1 VSGAGGTFVTKEDAA
16 PIIGYEENQ
25 KALSD
30 IDNQI
35 SNNQQQGRFIDP
47 TRQKRLKELQAERD
61 ILKKRSDQL
70 ISETNKDVS
79 GIISKG
85 IGDDWEDF
93 TNELGDIDVSKIGD
107 FARQEALNYGLPED
121 GYFFERVKNAAK
133 SKVEMEKISPTTES
147 FFLGEG
153 DRKGTYEEMYGVKP
167 GDDAEN
173 MLSREDTRKALG
185 LSKLDAEFS
194 SQMAQLNSDISRSST
209 EDIER
214 ISEERYGQPIEDY
227 VSQLGQGY
235 ESESKAI
242 ESRYSSLIQ
251 DGNFVGSQDQ
261 YDSYQK
267 ELQSVR
273 EVYEGQV
280 NDVVSQNMRD
290 VAAVNNKA
298 NRRFNRQRDEIL
310 QAYKTE
316 YTDKAKG
323 INPIL
328 QERYQKAYNKALDKA
343 MEVENV
349 KKESRAM
356 IRGKLT
362 TGSFTG
368 GLLASGLAAGAS
380 GQMSSILRS
389 MGMKEGAEFFE
400 QAAVNFDI
408 GDTEIK
414 GWKDIL
420 DPIKLVKST
429 SFTIGGMAP
438 MLVASAGVGAVTGGV
453 GGGAMLQTLAAGGA
467 GWGVETISITQDA
480 YDQKFKE
487 TGSVAKAEEAANKS
501 FNGQV
506 MLMPMYALE
515 MVPFFGD
522 VAGKLAKIGMNN
534 APARFIAG
542 GVMETVSELGQEYP
556 QQLFE
561 QAIADDKELSAAFDY
576 ASVEG
581 FESTVLNVAPTTF
594 LLGGGGAA
602 TQKGETS
609 KEDMAKALAMKVNIG
624 ELTETAMEQK
634 MLSMTVN
641 AGEKFS
647 KAFVATQLME
657 GNITE
662 EQAERAT
669 SAIESSVSTIEKGK
683 EYNLDNKNNYI
694 LATLDLKL
702 KAAKA
707 KAESESDPMMKGIAE
722 SKVKKIEKQAQ
733 QLMETGNVDVALV
746 TYPDGSFDILTHD
759 EARLAMSKDEFMESF
774 SSGDLKVEAMGE
786 SQAKL
791 MSELQEKAKAME
803 PEAAPVEEKPT
814 PRVFETPTDEKYA
827 VVNEGKGEGDRVL
840 TRQEY
845 DEYVAPAQERQV
857 AVNKGDK
864 IQFSSDGQV
873 FDGVVTRQTEDGV
886 YIESDVSGEETL
898 IPTNKVIA
906 TADMGI
912 VAGDSVFIETEGGPV
927 LGKVKS
933 ITDTEIEIDNPD
945 VPGQT
950 MTVDRNKARKIKEG
964 SEVQYNVEGELET
977 FKVKRIDGDQVVVE
991 NPDAPGSEISLSAEE
1006 VILKDPFKRTKDDT
1020 QTTEQEGVGTE
1031 EQVGEEGAGQVQ
1043 ETEVS
1048 QEEGAADPVLQEE
1061 EEVES
1066 TTEKELDAIDKE
1078 LSDQGVVEG
1087 ALTGR
1092 SRKRKVVKAVRNGIK
1107 AISKALPNV
1116 TIKLYETQAEF
1127 EEATGKKGNGYYNF
1141 KEKSININLDTA
1153 NARTV
1158 AHEIFHAFLFNKIST
1173 NEEAA
1178 SISAK
1183 LFLELNK
1190 VEGDNA
1196 KLVKELSDFASMY
1209 EEEGIGVMTEEMLAE
1224 YLGKVAENYDSLS
1237 AKGKRA
1243 VREFV
1248 NNMLELIGKANPE
1261 TKGFLPSRV
1270 SGNEVV
1276 DMLLGIGERVA
1287 AGEVI
1292 EAEQVEGLFTP
1303 EISVEV
1309 SESSE
1314 MTGREQLNP
1323 KEVKSKNV
1331 KGKKVGKGLSVRQV
1345 KGQKVKEGIDNISVK
1360 KAREANPKLYIK
1372 NANILK
1378 DYDIVKGVNK
1388 FRDIQNLKQAD
1399 EVYDI
1404 FVNEAAENLIYL
1416 HDKFNQDLLDYATLW
1431 YDGANQIAQE
1441 LASEFNI
1448 SLEQAAGIIAG
1459 QSPQKD
1465 WYQNVRLAEMVL
1477 EQFKSNPVFTQ
1488 EALDFQK
1495 EINERGYKDKSG
1507 DKLRKAR
1514 ERGDKLIAALES
1526 FVGQNLNDIPDAF
1539 KPYVVRT
1546 TQEISGSK
1554 DYDVISP
1561 DGRKVGLAKKNDGS
1575 NAKVAWGAYNEIGK
1589 AVSIYLNG
1597 SQKNI
1602 SDQLG
1607 VYHKIRN
1614 FFNNISDPMSEDN
1627 DVTMDTHAVAAAL
1640 LKPLSG
1646 KSKQVGQ
1653 NFGAKTSN
1661 SGPLG
1666 LKGVYYA
1673 FADAYVKAAKEKGIL
1688 PREMQSITWE
1698 AARGLFTDSYKA
1710 NKANVKEVNDIFK
1723 DYTNGKIT
1731 KDEAREKV
1739 LEAAG
1744 GVNDPTWSGPILSEL
1759 GKDSKK
1765 KADTGRL
1772 PGDERGGK
1780 RSEAKPR
1787 DRGRDTGDVSGVT
1800 GRDQKTKVKTPTAKK
1815 PGVSP
1820 TQPFA
1825 GREQKT
1831 AAEVYSK
1838 IGMNEDQVGK
1848 WKENNRKNF
1857 KMPHPK
1863 EAIDAVK
1870 KYAEGKI
1877 SLKKYNEVIKKVMPI
1892 VPYDSVPIPASLKD
1906 IALSL
1911 RSNKLKSGII
1921 GLNASIKEGEMV
1933 SSRLDIP
1940 AYMDFGIYVDTIH
1953 GPKGKGVLG
1962 YGQSVALKNVTFGS
1976 SAIKALKVALGEQS
1990 KSPFAVMEGAYKN
2003 ESTESAVKRAE
2014 EALKSDEWVQVGFN
2028 PYRHAYFYDK
2038 ANSNPVVSAKEV
2050 IQVGPLVMAKGVV
2063 YGKPLESTDKKTGEI
2078 VRFQKD
2084 ESDLLAPNGEPSNL
2098 TPQQYETVRTP
2109 AFKKWFGDWENDPKN
2124 ASKVVDK
2131 NGEPLVVYHGS
2142 VSKNLEVFNKGEKK
2156 NYNTVGD
2163 PDGFYFT
2170 NNRNIAYNYTQEM
2183 REDITDRTP
2192 RKKGK
2197 VYSTFLN
2204 IRNPLD
2210 VTDAIA
2216 KNDSKRRD
2224 RRKPYQKFKLEEY
2237 AKFDAETNDGYINE
2251 YSESQNEYIATSS
2264 NQIKLADGSNK
2275 TFDPDSPIIR
2285 LQKDESNPL
2294 GNYEMQKNALKGKI
2308 KAIIDFKNKYGRYF
2322 NVQKEFND
2330 QRHMD
2335 NYISLMER
2343 KGNKEIGVERVA
2355 EVPDV
2360 SPTQPFA
2367 GREQKNAPLFSGKN
2381 RKIVDLA
2388 NKYIAKKG
2396 LAAPQ
2401 DTEIRRLNTEYSKAM
2416 ADVYEAAKNTPLDK
2430 DVQRAYKALAKESK
2444 EQFEVLKKDGYVVEL
2459 WDGANQPY
2467 ENSTEMVEDL
2477 KDNKHLYVF
2486 STEEGFGESGITPQ
2500 EREENPMLAD
2510 SGYKDANGKKLLMN
2524 DLFRFVH
2531 DTFGHGKL
2539 GNSFGPVGEENAWYV
2554 HSQMFSPDARRAMTS
2569 ETRGQNSWVNFG
2581 PQLRDKDGSLP
2592 KKGDKN
2598 YVPMSQREFAPQK
2611 NFLFPEEYVFDRPNT
2626 QGRFEG
2632 REQKVKVDKSTIK
2645 KNVIAAV
2652 DFIKKAALKVEDG
2665 VTLNIDG
2672 TRYDGGGLVV
2682 PISSMNVE
2690 QGTLKPSSVADF
2702 VEMNKG
2708 KLSNDTFKLGL
2719 YKFPKESTVS
2729 IDLSVIVPNEN
2740 RKLAISVGKKLN
2752 QESLFDLDSGEN
2764 IKTGGT
2770 GQNTVELTD
2779 EQAAELATSL
2789 AENKEPEF
2797 LGRESKSK
2805 EKKRGFLGRNIEK
2818 LKFASNLSESVFE
2831 DPEAFYEPQVLAEI
2845 KENAKYMSDS
2855 ELVEAMSLDGL
2866 NSIMNI
2872 SGSTNTN
2879 MAVLAAAELINRKL
2893 AADQDV
2899 ESVVLQLN
2907 KMGTAVGQLMRQFGE
2922 LKKSTPAGY
2931 MLAVERLAE
2940 KNNIKLNDID
2950 KKKISKLI
2958 QAKTDLINDLNEATE
2973 KRLDP
2978 NLSLDEQKKL
2988 DKEIK
2993 KISNELYKVD
3003 SELNRFVQTKIPLK
3017 LTDTLI
3023 QIMQGNLLTLG
3034 SLVVNIVGNITQL
3047 GLSLPIKLT
3056 ASSFDFLRKFI
3067 IGGERTTSFSIPAY
3081 WYGAKS
3087 FAKALPDAARIL
3099 FWKGPRGDYNE
3110 MLKGEI
3116 NNGLLGIRA
3125 WMALMSK
3132 GGMPEVA
3139 NMSKFDK
3146 LLSKISKDLGEKKF
3160 FAKADVFLS
3169 ILSQGTFGI
3178 PADIMFRALQAGDVI
3193 FKRPY
3198 RDMSLYEIGKRKG
3211 LSGERLESV
3220 LKYPS
3225 KKELDMA
3232 EEIAKEGTFQED
3244 STLSSLSKEGVDF
3257 LSKWA
3262 SKAPYVGNVLKLLV
3276 RSKFP
3281 YVKTPANIA
3290 SFTFKMCVP
3299 EVAFAAS
3306 AVYLS
3311 KGDNR
3316 KAALNFGI
3324 GVTGAMTS
3332 TVAAGLVANGLAQS
3346 MGDDDEPEVR
3356 GMKFAEFPPGT
3367 MNRSALNR
3375 VLDYIKEGYGKGGAS
3390 EMGDRFN
3397 QFLTGDIPKSVTDV
3411 RPGEDE
3417 FVSYLKLGMPGFV
3430 LGVYSMEERDTVK
3443 DRAINAKKDDIT
3455 KMLFTEA
3462 IRLPQSIRFVTQQ
3475 SFLQGTADLMKTMTF
3490 KEGAIRDWSVNTV
3503 RTVSSIAL
3511 PNQLAS
3517 FARTQR
3523 DYLPDYRSDDAWTQ
3537 IKNVLDDKIFFLRKE
3552 TPMNQIRVD
3561 IWGRSIDQ
3569 TPEGAN
3575 RYMYH
3580 LGLDPLRKTKPS
3592 EDLVNS
3598 EILNLAVKTKSSK
3611 AYPKFINDVVKSYYK
3626 PTGKSEDFILN
3637 KDQVNKLQRIYGQ
3650 RNYEKVRRLILDGND
3665 NVKLE
3670 WEFMDDETKLN
3681 KLSKIYSET
3690 KKDKEFED
3698 EKKRILTDI
3707 VVGLGR

>member
-1 VSGAGGTFVTKEDAA
+1 MEDNQEFIPPTDATAVEAAVEDVQFIPPTDATAVEETTDPDVKKKGQTEPTQDAPLQGLGGSSEESTQSPSVGQGVLRDVGQTQPTGEEFISQASDPTRQPSQTEPTRMSGAGGTFVTKEDAA

-30 IDNQI
+30 IDKQI

-61 ILKKRSDQL
+61 ILAKRSDQL

-121 GYFFERVKNAAK
+121 GYFFERVKNAAN

-147 FFLGEG
+147 FFLGGERRSPEG
-153 DRKGTYEEMYGVKP
+153 IVRKKDVQLPGYDSPSTVLMSSYGPYTVDGKHAAFPTLFPKDPKRQTSNPNDWIVAENDDEAYRIAKERGEVLYFDTQKEADSMAEGSWKKRKGTYEEMYGVKP

-214 ISEERYGQPIEDY
+214 ISEERYGQPIDNY

-235 ESESKAI
+235 ESQSKAI

-261 YDSYQK
+261 YDAYQK

-356 IRGKLT
+356 IRGKMA

-368 GLLASGLAAGAS
+368 GLGASGIISGAS
-380 GQMSSILRS
+380 GQMSSIFRS

-420 DPIKLVKST
+420 DPKKLIKST
-429 SFTIGGMAP
+429 SFTLGGMAP
-438 MLVASAGVGAVTGGV
+438 MLAASTGVGMVTGGV
-453 GGGAMLQTLAAGGA
+453 GGGAMLTTLAAGTA
-467 GWGVETISITQDA
+467 GFGVETMSITQDA

-506 MLMPMYALE
+506 MLMPMYALG
-515 MVPFFGD
+515 MAPFFGNIG
-522 VAGKLAKIGMNN
+522 GKLAKIGMNN

-581 FESTVLNVAPTTF
+581 FKSTVLNVAPTTF

-624 ELTETAMEQK
+624 ELTETAMEQN
-634 MLSMTVN
+634 MLAMTVN

-669 SAIESSVSTIEKGK
+669 SAIESSVATIEKGK

-722 SKVKKIEKQAQ
+722 NKVKKIEKQAQ

-791 MSELQEKAKAME
+791 MSELQEKSKAME

-814 PRVFETPTDEKYA
+814 PRVFETPTDERYA

-845 DEYVAPAQERQV
+845 DEYVAPAQEE
-857 AVNKGDK
+857 KTKEDK
-864 IQFSSDGQV
+864 LSKDKDRNERIEKALAILEPIASSREELTVEQLA
-873 FDGVVTRQTEDGV
+873 E
-886 YIESDVSGEETL
+886 VSEILGEELAGEL
-898 IPTNKVIA
+898 ISDQTSKAPDAVDLYNLLDDNKV
-906 TADMGI
+906 
-912 VAGDSVFIETEGGPV
+912 
-927 LGKVKS
+927 
-933 ITDTEIEIDNPD
+933 
-945 VPGQT
+945 
-950 MTVDRNKARKIKEG
+950 KI
-964 SEVQYNVEGELET
+964 
-977 FKVKRIDGDQVVVE
+977 
-991 NPDAPGSEISLSAEE
+991 
-1006 VILKDPFKRTKDDT
+1006 DDT

-1031 EQVGEEGAGQVQ
+1031 EQVGKEGAGQVQ
-1043 ETEVS
+1043 EPEVS
-1048 QEEGAADPVLQEE
+1048 QEEGAADTVLQEE
-1061 EEVES
+1061 EELES
-1066 TTEKELDAIDKE
+1066 TTEEDLDAIDKE

-1141 KEKSININLDTA
+1141 KEKSISINLDTA

-1158 AHEIFHAFLFNKIST
+1158 AHEIFHAFLFDKIST

-1261 TKGFLPSRV
+1261 TKEFLPSRV

-1276 DMLLGIGERVA
+1276 DMLVGIGERVA

-1292 EAEQVEGLFTP
+1292 EAEDVKLMDPDYLGLDIGDGTRSRAGNRQQLEELFLSDKKPKIKSLTDVAKFVESWAKDNTLFDKDIKDIP
-1303 EISVEV
+1303 DDQIVKEFADHISAELTAWDKVRESDYV
-1309 SESSE
+1309 SFYDDDIKDRTNPTLQKYAMEE
-1314 MTGREQLNP
+1314 YGRPLTDT
-1323 KEVKSKNV
+1323 EVKLYHVVSSFASPNANPLIDSWKGFDIFDRWMKTGELSGYSDKMATEWEWTTSKTGKRV
-1331 KGKKVGKGLSVRQV
+1331 KKDTGIPKMD
-1345 KGQKVKEGIDNISVK
+1345 KEG
-1360 KAREANPKLYIK
+1360 NPVRSKVSPGYSQTGL
-1372 NANILK
+1372 
-1378 DYDIVKGVNK
+1378 
-1388 FRDIQNLKQAD
+1388 
-1399 EVYDI
+1399 
-1404 FVNEAAENLIYL
+1404 
-1416 HDKFNQDLLDYATLW
+1416 DKFNLVLEKFNGDLEKTMDWFTSKHSYSEIAKILDLPEKGSKAKKENEYISKE
-1431 YDGANQIAQE
+1431 DGAI
-1441 LASEFNI
+1441 
-1448 SLEQAAGIIAG
+1448 GIFGITGAKLG
-1459 QSPQKD
+1459 SYILNRFGNFSTVTKD
-1465 WYQNVRLAEMVL
+1465 MWYARTMARLAGEDLISVN
-1477 EQFKSNPVFTQ
+1477 KKTK
-1488 EALDFQK
+1488 EAGAIKTPWAESSK
-1495 EINERGYKDKSG
+1495 EGKRKRKLADK
-1507 DKLRKAR
+1507 
-1514 ERGDKLIAALES
+1514 
-1526 FVGQNLNDIPDAF
+1526 AF
-1539 KPYVVRT
+1539 KIVADQRGTSPAMI
-1546 TQEISGSK
+1546 QEQIWDFEKRLYEKLGAGEDASYTS
-1554 DYDVISP
+1554 
-1561 DGRKVGLAKKNDGS
+1561 DG
-1575 NAKVAWGAYNEIGK
+1575 
-1589 AVSIYLNG
+1589 LN
-1597 SQKNI
+1597 
-1602 SDQLG
+1602 
-1607 VYHKIRN
+1607 R
-1614 FFNNISDPMSEDN
+1614 
-1627 DVTMDTHAVAAAL
+1627 
-1640 LKPLSG
+1640 
-1646 KSKQVGQ
+1646 
-1653 NFGAKTSN
+1653 
-1661 SGPLG
+1661 
-1666 LKGVYYA
+1666 
-1673 FADAYVKAAKEKGIL
+1673 GI
-1688 PREMQSITWE
+1688 EE
-1698 AARGLFTDSYKA
+1698 
-1710 NKANVKEVNDIFK
+1710 
-1723 DYTNGKIT
+1723 
-1731 KDEAREKV
+1731 
-1739 LEAAG
+1739 
-1744 GVNDPTWSGPILSEL
+1744 
-1759 GKDSKK
+1759 KK
-1765 KADTGRL
+1765 KA
-1772 PGDERGGK
+1772 EK
-1780 RSEAKPR
+1780 
-1787 DRGRDTGDVSGVT
+1787 
-1800 GRDQKTKVKTPTAKK
+1800 
-1815 PGVSP
+1815 SP
-1820 TQPFA
+1820 A

-1831 AAEVYSK
+1831 AK
-1838 IGMNEDQVGK
+1838 
-1848 WKENNRKNF
+1848 
-1857 KMPHPK
+1857 
-1863 EAIDAVK
+1863 
-1870 KYAEGKI
+1870 
-1877 SLKKYNEVIKKVMPI
+1877 
-1892 VPYDSVPIPASLKD
+1892 
-1906 IALSL
+1906 
-1911 RSNKLKSGII
+1911 
-1921 GLNASIKEGEMV
+1921 
-1933 SSRLDIP
+1933 
-1940 AYMDFGIYVDTIH
+1940 
-1953 GPKGKGVLG
+1953 
-1962 YGQSVALKNVTFGS
+1962 
-1976 SAIKALKVALGEQS
+1976 IKATIT
-1990 KSPFAVMEGAYKN
+1990 FKN
-2003 ESTESAVKRAE
+2003 RS
-2014 EALKSDEWVQVGFN
+2014 G
-2028 PYRHAYFYDK
+2028 
-2038 ANSNPVVSAKEV
+2038 
-2050 IQVGPLVMAKGVV
+2050 
-2063 YGKPLESTDKKTGEI
+2063 
-2078 VRFQKD
+2078 
-2084 ESDLLAPNGEPSNL
+2084 
-2098 TPQQYETVRTP
+2098 
-2109 AFKKWFGDWENDPKN
+2109 
-2124 ASKVVDK
+2124 
-2131 NGEPLVVYHGS
+2131 
-2142 VSKNLEVFNKGEKK
+2142 
-2156 NYNTVGD
+2156 
-2163 PDGFYFT
+2163 
-2170 NNRNIAYNYTQEM
+2170 
-2183 REDITDRTP
+2183 
-2192 RKKGK
+2192 
-2197 VYSTFLN
+2197 
-2204 IRNPLD
+2204 
-2210 VTDAIA
+2210 
-2216 KNDSKRRD
+2216 
-2224 RRKPYQKFKLEEY
+2224 
-2237 AKFDAETNDGYINE
+2237 
-2251 YSESQNEYIATSS
+2251 
-2264 NQIKLADGSNK
+2264 K
-2275 TFDPDSPIIR
+2275 TFDVSREFNGMDH
-2285 LQKDESNPL
+2285 LN
-2294 GNYEMQKNALKGKI
+2294 NY
-2308 KAIIDFKNKYGRYF
+2308 IDFK
-2322 NVQKEFND
+2322 
-2330 QRHMD
+2330 
-2335 NYISLMER
+2335 ER
-2343 KGNKEIGVERVA
+2343 KGLKEIGTVTDRKKA
-2355 EVPDV
+2355 EPSLQKT

-2381 RKIVDLA
+2381 KNIIDLA

-2396 LAAPQ
+2396 LAAPE
-2401 DTEIRRLNTEYSKAM
+2401 DTEIRKLNTEYSKAM
-2416 ADVYEAAKNTPLDK
+2416 ADVYEAAKNTPLDE

-2444 EQFEVLKKDGYVVEL
+2444 EQFEALKKDGYVVEL

-2467 ENSTEMVEDL
+2467 DNSTEMVEDL

-2486 STEEGFGESGITPQ
+2486 STEEGFGEKGITAKN
-2500 EREENPMLAD
+2500 RRENPMLAD
-2510 SGYKDANGKKLLMN
+2510 SGYKDANGKKLLLN

-2531 DTFGHGKL
+2531 DAFGHGKL

-2592 KKGDKN
+2592 KRGDKN
-2598 YVPMSQREFAPQK
+2598 YVPMSQRDFAPQK

-2645 KNVIAAV
+2645 KNVVAAV
-2652 DFIKKAALKVEDG
+2652 DFIKKAALKAEDG

-2690 QGTLKPSSVADF
+2690 QSTLKPSTVADF
-2702 VEMNKG
+2702 IEMNKG

-2740 RKLAISVGKKLN
+2740 RKLALSVGKKLN

-2779 EQAAELATSL
+2779 EQAAELAISL
-2789 AENKEPEF
+2789 LENKEPEF
-2797 LGRESKSK
+2797 LGRESRSK
-2805 EKKRGFLGRNIEK
+2805 EKKRGFLDRNIEK

-2855 ELVEAMSLDGL
+2855 ELIEAMSLDGL

-2893 AADQDV
+2893 AEDKDIG
-2899 ESVVLQLN
+2899 SVVLQLN

-2931 MLAVERLAE
+2931 MLAIERLAE

-2950 KKKISKLI
+2950 KKKISKLL
-2958 QAKTDLINDLNEATE
+2958 QAKTDLIKDLKETTD

-2988 DKEIK
+2988 DKEVK

-3017 LTDTLI
+3017 LTDALI

-3087 FAKALPDAARIL
+3087 FVKALPDAARIL

-3139 NMSKFDK
+3139 NMSEFDR
-3146 LLSKISKDLGEKKF
+3146 LLSKISKDLGEKKY
-3160 FAKADVFLS
+3160 FAKADIFLS
-3169 ILSQGTFGI
+3169 ILAQGTFGI
-3178 PADIMFRALQAGDVI
+3178 PADVMFRALQAGDVI

-3198 RDMSLYEIGKRKG
+3198 RDMSLHEIGKRKG
-3211 LSGERLESV
+3211 LSGERLERL

-3225 KKELDMA
+3225 KKELYMA

-3299 EVAFAAS
+3299 EVAFAAA

-3311 KGDNR
+3311 KGNNR

-3332 TVAAGLVANGLAQS
+3332 MVAAGLVANGLAQS

-3367 MNRSALNR
+3367 MNRSALSR

-3430 LGVYSMEERDTVK
+3430 LGVYAMEERDTVK

-3475 SFLQGTADLMKTMTF
+3475 SFLQGTADLMNLMTL
-3490 KEGAIRDWSVNTV
+3490 KEDAVRDWSVNTV

-3523 DYLPDYRSDDAWTQ
+3523 DYIPDYRSDDAWTQ

-3637 KDQVNKLQRIYGQ
+3637 KDQVNKLQRISGSI
-3650 RNYEKVRRLILDGND
+3650 NYDKVKNLILDGND

-3690 KKDKEFED
+3690 KEDEEFED

>member
-1 VSGAGGTFVTKEDAA
+1 MPQEENEFDFSDIVDNSVEGDVSETEFDFSDIVEDTPDVKKKESTEPTQDAPLQGLGGVSEEPTPPSSAGQGFLRYAAQTQPTRVSGAGGTFVTKEDAA

-30 IDNQI
+30 IDKQI

-61 ILKKRSDQL
+61 ILAKRSDQL

-133 SKVEMEKISPTTES
+133 SKVEMEKISPTVDS

-153 DRKGTYEEMYGVKP
+153 DKKGTYEEMYGVKP

-290 VAAVNNKA
+290 VAAVNNRA

-356 IRGKLT
+356 IRGKLA
-362 TGSFTG
+362 TGSFIG
-368 GLLASGLAAGAS
+368 GLNSSGIISGAS
-380 GQMSSILRS
+380 GQMSSIFRS

-400 QAAVNFDI
+400 QVAVNFDI

-414 GWKDIL
+414 GFKDIL

-429 SFTIGGMAP
+429 SFTLGGMAP
-438 MLVASAGVGAVTGGV
+438 MLVASTGVGMVTGGV
-453 GGGAMLQTLAAGGA
+453 GGGAMLTTLAAGGA
-467 GWGVETISITQDA
+467 GWGVETMSITQDA

-487 TGSVAKAEEAANKS
+487 TGSVAKAEDAANKS

-534 APARFIAG
+534 APARLIAG

-581 FESTVLNVAPTTF
+581 FKSTVLNVAPTTF

-624 ELTETAMEQK
+624 ELTETAMEQN
-634 MLSMTVN
+634 MLAMTVN

-669 SAIESSVSTIEKGK
+669 SAIESSVATIEKGK

-803 PEAAPVEEKPT
+803 PEAAPAEEKPT

-845 DEYVAPAQERQV
+845 DEYVAPAQEE
-857 AVNKGDK
+857 KTKEDK
-864 IQFSSDGQV
+864 LAKDKDRNERIEKALAILEPIASSREELTVDQL
-873 FDGVVTRQTEDGV
+873 TE
-886 YIESDVSGEETL
+886 VSEILGEELAGEL
-898 IPTNKVIA
+898 ISDQISKAPDAVDLYNLLDDNKV
-906 TADMGI
+906 
-912 VAGDSVFIETEGGPV
+912 
-927 LGKVKS
+927 
-933 ITDTEIEIDNPD
+933 
-945 VPGQT
+945 
-950 MTVDRNKARKIKEG
+950 KI
-964 SEVQYNVEGELET
+964 
-977 FKVKRIDGDQVVVE
+977 
-991 NPDAPGSEISLSAEE
+991 
-1006 VILKDPFKRTKDDT
+1006 DDT
-1020 QTTEQEGVGTE
+1020 QTTEQESVGTE

-1043 ETEVS
+1043 EPEVS
-1048 QEEGAADPVLQEE
+1048 QEEGATDPVLQEE

-1066 TTEKELDAIDKE
+1066 TTEEELDAIDRE
-1078 LSDQGVVEG
+1078 LSDQGVVKG

-1141 KEKSININLDTA
+1141 KEKSISINLDTA

-1158 AHEIFHAFLFNKIST
+1158 AHEIFHAFLLDKIST

-1183 LFLELNK
+1183 LLLELNK
-1190 VEGDNA
+1190 VEGNNA

-1237 AKGKRA
+1237 ARGKRA

-1248 NNMLELIGKANPE
+1248 NSMLELIGKANPE
-1261 TKGFLPSRV
+1261 TKEFLPSRV

-1276 DMLLGIGERVA
+1276 DMLIGIGERVA

-1292 EAEQVEGLFTP
+1292 EAEDVKLMDPDYLGVDIGEGTRSRAGNRQQLEELFLSDKKPKIKSLTDVAKFVESWAKDNTLFDKDIKDIPDDQIVKEFADHISAELTAWDKVRESEYVSFYDDDIKDRTNPTLQKYAMEEYGRPLTDSEVKLYHMVSSFASPSANPTFDSWKGFDIFDRWMKTGELSGYSDKMATEWEWTTSKTGKRVRKDTGIPKMDKEGNPVRSKVSPAYSQTGLDKFNLVLEKFNGDLEKTMDWFTSKHSYSEIAKMLDLP
-1303 EISVEV
+1303 EKGSKAKKENEYISKEDGAIGVFGITGAKLGSYILNRFGNFSTVTKDMWYARTMARLAGEDLISVNDK
-1309 SESSE
+1309 
-1314 MTGREQLNP
+1314 T
-1323 KEVKSKNV
+1323 
-1331 KGKKVGKGLSVRQV
+1331 KKVGAIKTPWAEST
-1345 KGQKVKEGIDNISVK
+1345 KEGK
-1360 KAREANPKLYIK
+1360 RKRKL
-1372 NANILK
+1372 
-1378 DYDIVKGVNK
+1378 
-1388 FRDIQNLKQAD
+1388 AD
-1399 EVYDI
+1399 
-1404 FVNEAAENLIYL
+1404 
-1416 HDKFNQDLLDYATLW
+1416 K
-1431 YDGANQIAQE
+1431 
-1441 LASEFNI
+1441 
-1448 SLEQAAGIIAG
+1448 
-1459 QSPQKD
+1459 
-1465 WYQNVRLAEMVL
+1465 
-1477 EQFKSNPVFTQ
+1477 
-1488 EALDFQK
+1488 
-1495 EINERGYKDKSG
+1495 
-1507 DKLRKAR
+1507 
-1514 ERGDKLIAALES
+1514 
-1526 FVGQNLNDIPDAF
+1526 AF
-1539 KPYVVRT
+1539 KIVADQRGTYPAMI
-1546 TQEISGSK
+1546 QEQIWDFEKRLYEKLGAGEDASYTS
-1554 DYDVISP
+1554 
-1561 DGRKVGLAKKNDGS
+1561 DG
-1575 NAKVAWGAYNEIGK
+1575 
-1589 AVSIYLNG
+1589 LN
-1597 SQKNI
+1597 
-1602 SDQLG
+1602 
-1607 VYHKIRN
+1607 R
-1614 FFNNISDPMSEDN
+1614 
-1627 DVTMDTHAVAAAL
+1627 
-1640 LKPLSG
+1640 
-1646 KSKQVGQ
+1646 
-1653 NFGAKTSN
+1653 
-1661 SGPLG
+1661 
-1666 LKGVYYA
+1666 
-1673 FADAYVKAAKEKGIL
+1673 GI
-1688 PREMQSITWE
+1688 EE
-1698 AARGLFTDSYKA
+1698 
-1710 NKANVKEVNDIFK
+1710 
-1723 DYTNGKIT
+1723 
-1731 KDEAREKV
+1731 
-1739 LEAAG
+1739 
-1744 GVNDPTWSGPILSEL
+1744 
-1759 GKDSKK
+1759 KK
-1765 KADTGRL
+1765 KA
-1772 PGDERGGK
+1772 EK
-1780 RSEAKPR
+1780 
-1787 DRGRDTGDVSGVT
+1787 
-1800 GRDQKTKVKTPTAKK
+1800 
-1815 PGVSP
+1815 SP
-1820 TQPFA
+1820 A

-1831 AAEVYSK
+1831 AK
-1838 IGMNEDQVGK
+1838 
-1848 WKENNRKNF
+1848 
-1857 KMPHPK
+1857 
-1863 EAIDAVK
+1863 
-1870 KYAEGKI
+1870 
-1877 SLKKYNEVIKKVMPI
+1877 
-1892 VPYDSVPIPASLKD
+1892 
-1906 IALSL
+1906 
-1911 RSNKLKSGII
+1911 
-1921 GLNASIKEGEMV
+1921 
-1933 SSRLDIP
+1933 
-1940 AYMDFGIYVDTIH
+1940 
-1953 GPKGKGVLG
+1953 
-1962 YGQSVALKNVTFGS
+1962 
-1976 SAIKALKVALGEQS
+1976 IKATIT
-1990 KSPFAVMEGAYKN
+1990 FKN
-2003 ESTESAVKRAE
+2003 RS
-2014 EALKSDEWVQVGFN
+2014 G
-2028 PYRHAYFYDK
+2028 
-2038 ANSNPVVSAKEV
+2038 
-2050 IQVGPLVMAKGVV
+2050 
-2063 YGKPLESTDKKTGEI
+2063 
-2078 VRFQKD
+2078 
-2084 ESDLLAPNGEPSNL
+2084 
-2098 TPQQYETVRTP
+2098 
-2109 AFKKWFGDWENDPKN
+2109 
-2124 ASKVVDK
+2124 
-2131 NGEPLVVYHGS
+2131 
-2142 VSKNLEVFNKGEKK
+2142 
-2156 NYNTVGD
+2156 
-2163 PDGFYFT
+2163 
-2170 NNRNIAYNYTQEM
+2170 
-2183 REDITDRTP
+2183 
-2192 RKKGK
+2192 
-2197 VYSTFLN
+2197 
-2204 IRNPLD
+2204 
-2210 VTDAIA
+2210 
-2216 KNDSKRRD
+2216 
-2224 RRKPYQKFKLEEY
+2224 
-2237 AKFDAETNDGYINE
+2237 
-2251 YSESQNEYIATSS
+2251 
-2264 NQIKLADGSNK
+2264 K
-2275 TFDPDSPIIR
+2275 TFDVSREFNGMDH
-2285 LQKDESNPL
+2285 LN
-2294 GNYEMQKNALKGKI
+2294 NY
-2308 KAIIDFKNKYGRYF
+2308 IDFK
-2322 NVQKEFND
+2322 
-2330 QRHMD
+2330 
-2335 NYISLMER
+2335 ER
-2343 KGNKEIGVERVA
+2343 KGLKEIGTVTDRKKPE
-2355 EVPDV
+2355 PILQKK

-2381 RKIVDLA
+2381 KNIIDLA
-2388 NKYIAKKG
+2388 NKYISKKG
-2396 LAAPQ
+2396 LAAPE
-2401 DTEIRRLNTEYSKAM
+2401 DTEIRKLNTEYSKAM
-2416 ADVYEAAKNTPLDK
+2416 ADVYEAAKNTPLDE

-2444 EQFEVLKKDGYVVEL
+2444 EQFEALKKDGYVVEL

-2486 STEEGFGESGITPQ
+2486 STEEGFGEKGITAKN
-2500 EREENPMLAD
+2500 RRENPMLAD
-2510 SGYKDANGKKLLMN
+2510 SGYKDANGKKLLLN

-2531 DTFGHGKL
+2531 DAFGHGKL

-2554 HSQMFSPDARRAMTS
+2554 HSQMFSPEARRAMTS

-2592 KKGDKN
+2592 KRGDKN

-2645 KNVIAAV
+2645 KNVVAAV

-2702 VEMNKG
+2702 VERNKG

-2740 RKLAISVGKKLN
+2740 RKLALSIGKKLN
-2752 QESLFDLDSGEN
+2752 QESLFDLDTGEN

-2789 AENKEPEF
+2789 SENKEPEF
-2797 LGRESKSK
+2797 LGRESKTK
-2805 EKKRGFLGRNIEK
+2805 EKKRSFLDKNIEK

-2855 ELVEAMSLDGL
+2855 ELIEAMSLDGL

-2893 AADQDV
+2893 AAGKDIG
-2899 ESVVLQLN
+2899 SVVLQLN

-2931 MLAVERLAE
+2931 MLAIERLAE

-2950 KKKISKLI
+2950 KKKISKLL
-2958 QAKTDLINDLNEATE
+2958 QAKTDLIKDLKETTD

-2988 DKEIK
+2988 DKEVK
-2993 KISNELYKVD
+2993 KISNELYEVD

-3017 LTDTLI
+3017 FVDAAI
-3023 QIMQGNLLTLG
+3023 QIMQGNLLTLA
-3034 SLVVNIVGNITQL
+3034 SIVVNTVGNITQF
-3047 GLSLPIKLT
+3047 GQSLPIKLT
-3056 ASSFDFLRKFI
+3056 ASSFDSLRKFI

-3099 FWKGPRGDYNE
+3099 FWKGPRDDYNE

-3116 NNGLLGIRA
+3116 DNGLLGIRA

-3139 NMSKFDK
+3139 NMSKFDR

-3169 ILSQGTFGI
+3169 ILAQGTFGI
-3178 PADIMFRALQAGDVI
+3178 PADIAFRALQATDVI

-3198 RDMSLYEIGKRKG
+3198 RDISLYEIGKRKG
-3211 LSGERLESV
+3211 LSGERLERL

-3225 KKELDMA
+3225 KKELYMA

-3332 TVAAGLVANGLAQS
+3332 MVAAGLVANGLAQS

-3356 GMKFAEFPPGT
+3356 GMKFADFPPGT
-3367 MNRSALNR
+3367 MNRSALSR
-3375 VLDYIKEGYGKGGAS
+3375 VLDYIKEGYGKGGSS

-3430 LGVYSMEERDTVK
+3430 LGVYAMEERDTVK
-3443 DRAINAKKDDIT
+3443 DRAINAKKDDVT

-3490 KEGAIRDWSVNTV
+3490 KEDAIRDWSVNTV
-3503 RTVSSIAL
+3503 RTVSSIGL

-3561 IWGRSIDQ
+3561 IWGRSIAQ

-3580 LGLDPLRKTKPS
+3580 LGLDPLRTTKPS

-3611 AYPKFINDVVKSYYK
+3611 AYPEFIKDVIKSYYR
-3626 PTGKSEDFILN
+3626 PTGKTEPFILN
-3637 KDQVNKLQRIYGQ
+3637 QDQVNRLQRISGSI
-3650 RNYEKVRRLILDGND
+3650 NYDKVKNLILDGND

>member
-1 VSGAGGTFVTKEDAA
+1 
-16 PIIGYEENQ
+16 
-25 KALSD
+25 
-30 IDNQI
+30 
-35 SNNQQQGRFIDP
+35 
-47 TRQKRLKELQAERD
+47 
-61 ILKKRSDQL
+61 
-70 ISETNKDVS
+70 
-79 GIISKG
+79 
-85 IGDDWEDF
+85 
-93 TNELGDIDVSKIGD
+93 
-107 FARQEALNYGLPED
+107 
-121 GYFFERVKNAAK
+121 
-133 SKVEMEKISPTTES
+133 M
-147 FFLGEG
+147 
-153 DRKGTYEEMYGVKP
+153 
-167 GDDAEN
+167 
-173 MLSREDTRKALG
+173 
-185 LSKLDAEFS
+185 
-194 SQMAQLNSDISRSST
+194 
-209 EDIER
+209 
-214 ISEERYGQPIEDY
+214 
-227 VSQLGQGY
+227 
-235 ESESKAI
+235 
-242 ESRYSSLIQ
+242 
-251 DGNFVGSQDQ
+251 
-261 YDSYQK
+261 
-267 ELQSVR
+267 
-273 EVYEGQV
+273 
-280 NDVVSQNMRD
+280 
-290 VAAVNNKA
+290 
-298 NRRFNRQRDEIL
+298 
-310 QAYKTE
+310 
-316 YTDKAKG
+316 
-323 INPIL
+323 
-328 QERYQKAYNKALDKA
+328 
-343 MEVENV
+343 
-349 KKESRAM
+349 
-356 IRGKLT
+356 
-362 TGSFTG
+362 
-368 GLLASGLAAGAS
+368 
-380 GQMSSILRS
+380 
-389 MGMKEGAEFFE
+389 
-400 QAAVNFDI
+400 
-408 GDTEIK
+408 
-414 GWKDIL
+414 
-420 DPIKLVKST
+420 
-429 SFTIGGMAP
+429 
-438 MLVASAGVGAVTGGV
+438 
-453 GGGAMLQTLAAGGA
+453 
-467 GWGVETISITQDA
+467 
-480 YDQKFKE
+480 
-487 TGSVAKAEEAANKS
+487 
-501 FNGQV
+501 
-506 MLMPMYALE
+506 
-515 MVPFFGD
+515 
-522 VAGKLAKIGMNN
+522 
-534 APARFIAG
+534 
-542 GVMETVSELGQEYP
+542 
-556 QQLFE
+556 
-561 QAIADDKELSAAFDY
+561 
-576 ASVEG
+576 
-581 FESTVLNVAPTTF
+581 
-594 LLGGGGAA
+594 
-602 TQKGETS
+602 
-609 KEDMAKALAMKVNIG
+609 NIG

-634 MLSMTVN
+634 MLAMTVN

-662 EQAERAT
+662 EQAEKAT
-669 SAIESSVSTIEKGK
+669 SAIESSVATIEKGK

-707 KAESESDPMMKGIAE
+707 RAEAESDPMMKGIAE
-722 SKVKKIEKQAQ
+722 KKVKKIEKQAQ
-733 QLMETGNVDVALV
+733 QLMETGNVDVAVV

-759 EARLAMSKDEFMESF
+759 EARLSMSNDKFMESF

-786 SQAKL
+786 GQAKL
-791 MSELQEKAKAME
+791 MSELQEKSKAME

-845 DEYVAPAQERQV
+845 EDYVAPAQE
-857 AVNKGDK
+857 
-864 IQFSSDGQV
+864 
-873 FDGVVTRQTEDGV
+873 E
-886 YIESDVSGEETL
+886 
-898 IPTNKVIA
+898 
-906 TADMGI
+906 
-912 VAGDSVFIETEGGPV
+912 
-927 LGKVKS
+927 
-933 ITDTEIEIDNPD
+933 
-945 VPGQT
+945 
-950 MTVDRNKARKIKEG
+950 KIKEDKLAKDKDRNERIEKALAILEPIASSREEVTVEQLAEV
-964 SEVQYNVEGELET
+964 SEILGEELAGELISDQISKAPDAVDLYNLLDDN
-977 FKVKRIDGDQVVVE
+977 KVKI
-991 NPDAPGSEISLSAEE
+991 
-1006 VILKDPFKRTKDDT
+1006 DDT

-1043 ETEVS
+1043 EPEVS

-1066 TTEKELDAIDKE
+1066 TTEEDLDAIDKE

-1158 AHEIFHAFLFNKIST
+1158 AHEIFHAFLFDKIST

-1209 EEEGIGVMTEEMLAE
+1209 KEEGVGVMTEEMLAE

-1345 KGQKVKEGIDNISVK
+1345 KGKKVKEGIDNISVK
-1360 KAREANPKLYIK
+1360 KAREGNPKLYIK

-1378 DYDIVKGVNK
+1378 DYDVVKGVKK
-1388 FRDIQNLKQAD
+1388 FRDIKNLKQAD

-1431 YDGANQIAQE
+1431 YDGANQIAQD
-1441 LASEFNI
+1441 LASNYDI
-1448 SLEQAAGIIAG
+1448 SLEQASGIIAA

-1554 DYDVISP
+1554 DYEVISP
-1561 DGRKVGLAKKNDGS
+1561 DGRKVGLAKNNDGS
-1575 NAKVAWGAYNEIGK
+1575 NAKVAWGSYTEIGK
-1589 AVSIYLNG
+1589 SVAIYLNG
-1597 SQKNI
+1597 SEKNI

-1607 VYHKIRN
+1607 VMHKIRN

-1627 DVTMDTHAVAAAL
+1627 DVTMDTHAVVAAL

-1653 NFGAKTSN
+1653 NFGTGTSN

-1800 GRDQKTKVKTPTAKK
+1800 GRESKNLIRALERKRKPYRLGNMIKREKVKGVFKK
-1815 PGVSP
+1815 HPELSRIGTEEQYSEYLESIFPNSKLKEILYRGDRGKRIGQYYSFDEDYASTFGDTRYSVIINTENPLDITSTELQLDSNLISSADTGIGWEAVKEEVLDETGFDFDKDFKKGDSVIGLDAGSSTKAIYVKNTDQVFVLGSKKDTQGFKDFLEKSP
-1820 TQPFA
+1820 A

-1831 AAEVYSK
+1831 AAQIKKEKQKREEKKLYAK
-1838 IGMNEDQVGK
+1838 IGMTPEEVSD
-1848 WKENNRKNF
+1848 WKKSNKKGI
-1857 KMPHPK
+1857 KMPHPAK
-1863 EAIDAVK
+1863 ALEAAK
-1870 KYAEGKI
+1870 KYAANEI
-1877 SLKKYNEVIKKVMPI
+1877 SLKKYDQEIKKHMPI
-1892 VPYDSVPIPASLKD
+1892 FPYKQVPTPATVEEIVL
-1906 IALSL
+1906 ALSGD
-1911 RSNKLKSGII
+1911 KAIKGIV
-1921 GLNASIKEGEMV
+1921 GLTISIEDGTIV

-1940 AYMDFGIYVDTIH
+1940 AYMNFGIYVDTIH
-1953 GPKGKGVLG
+1953 GPGGKGVLG
-1962 YGQSVALKNVTFGS
+1962 YGETVVLENVDFRSKANLALKIATTSDLPQAPSKVSDRVPGQEY
-1976 SAIKALKVALGEQS
+1976 KAN
-1990 KSPFAVMEGAYKN
+1990 KSPFAVMEGAFKN

-2038 ANSNPVVSAKEV
+2038 ANSKPVVSAKEV

-2063 YGKPLESTDKKTGEI
+2063 YGEPLEFKDKKTGEI
-2078 VRFQKD
+2078 VRF
-2084 ESDLLAPNGEPSNL
+2084 
-2098 TPQQYETVRTP
+2098 
-2109 AFKKWFGDWENDPKN
+2109 
-2124 ASKVVDK
+2124 
-2131 NGEPLVVYHGS
+2131 
-2142 VSKNLEVFNKGEKK
+2142 
-2156 NYNTVGD
+2156 
-2163 PDGFYFT
+2163 
-2170 NNRNIAYNYTQEM
+2170 
-2183 REDITDRTP
+2183 
-2192 RKKGK
+2192 
-2197 VYSTFLN
+2197 
-2204 IRNPLD
+2204 
-2210 VTDAIA
+2210 
-2216 KNDSKRRD
+2216 
-2224 RRKPYQKFKLEEY
+2224 
-2237 AKFDAETNDGYINE
+2237 
-2251 YSESQNEYIATSS
+2251 
-2264 NQIKLADGSNK
+2264 
-2275 TFDPDSPIIR
+2275 
-2285 LQKDESNPL
+2285 QKDESNPL

-2330 QRHMD
+2330 QRHMN
-2335 NYISLMER
+2335 NYISFMER
-2343 KGNKEIGVERVA
+2343 KGNKEIGIERVA

-2381 RKIVDLA
+2381 RKIIDLA

-2396 LAAPQ
+2396 LAAPE
-2401 DTEIRRLNTEYSKAM
+2401 DTEIRRLNTDYSKAM
-2416 ADVYEAAKNTPLDK
+2416 ADAYEAAKNTPLDK

-2444 EQFEVLKKDGYVVEL
+2444 DQFEALKKDGYVVEL

-2467 ENSTEMVEDL
+2467 ENSTEMVADL

-2486 STEEGFGESGITPQ
+2486 STEEGFGETGITPQ
-2500 EREENPMLAD
+2500 DRRENPMLAD
-2510 SGYKDANGKKLLMN
+2510 SGYKDANGKKLLLN

-2531 DTFGHGKL
+2531 DAFGHGKL

-2581 PQLRDKDGSLP
+2581 PQLRNKDGSLP
-2592 KKGDKN
+2592 KRGDKN

-2645 KNVIAAV
+2645 KNVVAAV
-2652 DFIKKAALKVEDG
+2652 EFIKKAALKVEDG

-2690 QGTLKPSSVADF
+2690 QGTLKPSSVSNF

-2740 RKLAISVGKKLN
+2740 RKLALKVGKKLN
-2752 QESLFDLDSGEN
+2752 QESLFDLNSGEN

-2779 EQAAELATSL
+2779 KQAAELATSL
-2789 AENKEPEF
+2789 SENKEPEF
-2797 LGRESKSK
+2797 LGRESKTK
-2805 EKKRGFLGRNIEK
+2805 EKRRGFLGRNIEK
-2818 LKFASNLSESVFE
+2818 LKFNSNLSESVFE

-2855 ELVEAMSLDGL
+2855 ELIEAMSLDGL

-2893 AADQDV
+2893 AAGQDV
-2899 ESVVLQLN
+2899 DSVVLQLN
-2907 KMGTAVGQLMRQFGE
+2907 KMGTAIGQLMRQFGE

-2940 KNNIKLNDID
+2940 NNNIKLKDSD

-2978 NLSLDEQKKL
+2978 NLSLDERKKL
-2988 DKEIK
+2988 DKEVK
-2993 KISNELYKVD
+2993 KISDKLYKVD
-3003 SELNRFVQTKIPLK
+3003 SDLNRFVQTKIPLK
-3017 LTDTLI
+3017 MTDTLI
-3023 QIMQGNLLTLG
+3023 QIMQGNLLTTA
-3034 SLVVNIVGNITQL
+3034 SLAVNILGNVSQ
-3047 GLSLPIKLT
+3047 LSLMFPVKLIAAT
-3056 ASSFDFLRKFI
+3056 FDSLRRFL

-3087 FAKALPDAARIL
+3087 FAKTLPDAARIL
-3099 FWKGPRGDYNE
+3099 FWKGPRDDFNE

-3116 NNGLLGIRA
+3116 NNGLLGLRA
-3125 WMALMSK
+3125 WMVLMSK
-3132 GGMPEVA
+3132 GGIPEPA
-3139 NMSKFDK
+3139 KMSGFDK
-3146 LLSKISKDLGEKKF
+3146 MLSMVSKKAGEKKLG
-3160 FAKADVFLS
+3160 AKTNIALNL
-3169 ILSQGTFGI
+3169 IIQGTFGVT
-3178 PADIMFRALQAGDVI
+3178 ADIMFRALQAGDII

-3198 RDMSLYEIGKRKG
+3198 RDMSLYEMGKRKG
-3211 LSGERLESV
+3211 LSGERLENT

-3225 KKELDMA
+3225 KKELQMA

-3244 STLSSLSKEGVDF
+3244 SALAKSSKLMTDAMVKAAETLGGKVF
-3257 LSKWA
+3257 AKNIA
-3262 SKAPYVGNVLKLLV
+3262 KLLA
-3276 RSKFP
+3276 RSQFP

-3290 SFTFKMCVP
+3290 SFTFKMNVP
-3299 EVAFAAS
+3299 AIAFIAS
-3306 AVYLS
+3306 LKYL
-3311 KGDNR
+3311 KQGNNR

-3324 GVTGAMTS
+3324 GVTGSMIS
-3332 TVAAGLVANGLAQS
+3332 TVAIGLVGNGLIQS
-3346 MGDDDEPEVR
+3346 MGDDDDPRER
-3356 GMKFAEFPPGT
+3356 ALKYSTFPPGT
-3367 MNRSALNR
+3367 INKSALMR
-3375 VLDYIKEGYGKGGAS
+3375 VFDYIKEGYDKGGSS
-3390 EMGDRFN
+3390 EMGERLR
-3397 QFLTGDIPKSVTDV
+3397 QFYVGEIPEEITIPRS
-3411 RPGEDE
+3411 GEDK
-3417 FVSYLKLGMPGFV
+3417 FMSYLKLGIPGFV
-3430 LGVYSMEERDTVK
+3430 MGVYAMEDKET
-3443 DRAINAKKDDIT
+3443 AKKKAVNPAKENFIESMMGGT
-3455 KMLFTEA
+3455 LK
-3462 IRLPQSIRFVTQQ
+3462 LPQSIKFISQQ
-3475 SFLQGTADLMKTMTF
+3475 SFLQGTSALLNALTGSEYETDRWLTNTF
-3490 KEGAIRDWSVNTV
+3490 RA
-3503 RTVSSIAL
+3503 VSSIPL

-3517 FARTQR
+3517 IARAQR
-3523 DYLPDYRSDDAWTQ
+3523 NYLPDYRDEDLSVQ
-3537 IKNVLDDKIFFLRKE
+3537 FKNVMDDKIFFLRKE
-3552 TPMNQIRVD
+3552 TPSDQIRVD
-3561 IWGRSIDQ
+3561 LWGRKIAQ
-3569 TPEGAN
+3569 TPEGADP
-3575 RYMYH
+3575 YMYH
-3580 LGLDPLRKTKPS
+3580 LGLDPLRNTTAREDNLSFEIYELYKRTGDARSIPS
-3592 EDLVNS
+3592 MVDDNFLHTYKGEKRRFNMTVAETNRLQGIVGSVRQIKAQKLVES
-3598 EILNLAVKTKSSK
+3598 PRWQA
-3611 AYPKFINDVVKSYYK
+3611 
-3626 PTGKSEDFILN
+3626 
-3637 KDQVNKLQRIYGQ
+3637 
-3650 RNYEKVRRLILDGND
+3650 
-3665 NVKLE
+3665 
-3670 WEFMDDETKLN
+3670 MDDEQRID
-3681 KLSKIYSET
+3681 KLSSIYRDAT
-3690 KKDKEFED
+3690 KNSLVEK
-3698 EKKRILTDI
+3698 EKKIIAYNIAL
-3707 VVGLGR
+3707 GLSEDKD

>member
-1 VSGAGGTFVTKEDAA
+1 MAEFDPDKFLAEDNVAESKSFDPDKFLSETDPDVKKKGQTEPTQDAPLQGLGGVSEESTPPPSVGQGVLRDVEQTQPTGEEFISQASDPTRQPSQTEPTRVSGAGGTFVTKEDAA

-30 IDNQI
+30 IDKQI

-107 FARQEALNYGLPED
+107 FARQEALKYGLPED
-121 GYFFERVKNAAK
+121 GYFSERVKNAAK

-147 FFLGEG
+147 FFLGGERRSPEG
-153 DRKGTYEEMYGVKP
+153 ITRSKEVQLPGYDSPSTVLMSSYGPNTIDGKYAAFPSLFPKDPKRQTSNPNDWIVAENDDEAYRIAKERGEVLYFDTQKEADSMAEGSWKKRKGTYEEMYGVKP

-261 YDSYQK
+261 YDAYQK

-356 IRGKLT
+356 ITGKLA

-368 GLLASGLAAGAS
+368 GLLTSTYLSGF
-380 GQMSSILRS
+380 SSNMATLTRS
-389 MGMKEGAEFFE
+389 MGMSGEFWE
-400 QAAVNFDI
+400 QAAIDFDT
-408 GDTEIK
+408 GKTELD
-414 GWKDIL
+414 GFKDWM
-420 DPIKLVKST
+420 DPIKAAKSVAYT
-429 SFTIGGMAP
+429 FGGMTPTLAVSIP
-438 MLVASAGVGAVTGGV
+438 VGAATGGL
-453 GGGAMLQTLAAGGA
+453 GGGAMLSTLASGAA
-467 GWGVETISITQDA
+467 GWGIETMSITQDA

-487 TGSVAKAEEAANKS
+487 TGSVAKAEEAAAKS
-501 FNGQV
+501 LKGQV
-506 MLMPMYALE
+506 IISPLYAFEML
-515 MVPFFGD
+515 PFFGD
-522 VAGKLAKIGMNN
+522 VGQKLAKIGLDNV
-534 APARFIAG
+534 AARFVTG
-542 GVMETVSELGQEYP
+542 GAVETVTEISQEYS
-556 QQLFE
+556 QQLME
-561 QAIADDKELSAAFDY
+561 QAISDDKELSEAINY
-576 ASVEG
+576 ASIKG
-581 FESTVLNVAPTTF
+581 FGHTVSNVALTTIATGG
-594 LLGGGGAA
+594 LGSAVQ
-602 TQKGETS
+602 TTKTS

-634 MLSMTVN
+634 MLAMTVN

-669 SAIESSVSTIEKGK
+669 SAIESSVATIEKGK

-733 QLMETGNVDVALV
+733 KLMETGNVDVALV

-791 MSELQEKAKAME
+791 MSELQEKSKAME

-845 DEYVAPAQERQV
+845 DEYVAPAQEE
-857 AVNKGDK
+857 KTKEDK
-864 IQFSSDGQV
+864 LSKDKDRNERIEKALAILEPIASSREELTVDQL
-873 FDGVVTRQTEDGV
+873 TE
-886 YIESDVSGEETL
+886 VSEILGEELAGEL
-898 IPTNKVIA
+898 ISDQISKAPDAVDLYNLLDDNKV
-906 TADMGI
+906 
-912 VAGDSVFIETEGGPV
+912 
-927 LGKVKS
+927 
-933 ITDTEIEIDNPD
+933 
-945 VPGQT
+945 
-950 MTVDRNKARKIKEG
+950 KI
-964 SEVQYNVEGELET
+964 
-977 FKVKRIDGDQVVVE
+977 
-991 NPDAPGSEISLSAEE
+991 
-1006 VILKDPFKRTKDDT
+1006 DDT

-1031 EQVGEEGAGQVQ
+1031 EQVGKEGAGQVQ
-1043 ETEVS
+1043 EPEVS
-1048 QEEGAADPVLQEE
+1048 QEEGATDTVLQEE
-1061 EEVES
+1061 EELES
-1066 TTEKELDAIDKE
+1066 TTEEELDAIDRE

-1107 AISKALPNV
+1107 AISKALPKV
-1116 TIKLYETQAEF
+1116 KIKLYETQDEY
-1127 EEATGKKGNGYYNF
+1127 EQATGRKGRGFYNF
-1141 KEKSININLDTA
+1141 KEKSISINLESA

-1158 AHEIFHAFLFNKIST
+1158 AHEIFHAFLLDKIST

-1183 LFLELNK
+1183 LLLELNK

-1196 KLVKELSDFASMY
+1196 KLVKELTDFASMY
-1209 EEEGIGVMTEEMLAE
+1209 EEEGIGVMTEEILAE
-1224 YLGKVAENYDSLS
+1224 YIGKIAENYDSLS

-1248 NNMLELIGKANPE
+1248 NSMLELIGKANPE
-1261 TKGFLPSRV
+1261 TKEFLPSRV

-1276 DMLLGIGERVA
+1276 DMLVGIGERVA

-1292 EAEQVEGLFTP
+1292 EAEDVKLMDPDYLGLDIGDGTRSRAGNRQQLEELFLSDKKPKIKSLTDVAKFVESWAKDNTLFDKDIKDIP
-1303 EISVEV
+1303 DDQIVKEFADHISAELIAWDKVRESEYV
-1309 SESSE
+1309 SFYDDDIKDRTNPTLQKYAMEE
-1314 MTGREQLNP
+1314 YGRPLTDS
-1323 KEVKSKNV
+1323 EVKLYHMVSSFASPSANPTFDSWKGFDIFDRWMKTGELSGYSDKMATEWEWTTSKT
-1331 KGKKVGKGLSVRQV
+1331 GKRVR
-1345 KGQKVKEGIDNISVK
+1345 KDTGIPKMDKEG
-1360 KAREANPKLYIK
+1360 NPVRSKVSPGYSQTGL
-1372 NANILK
+1372 
-1378 DYDIVKGVNK
+1378 
-1388 FRDIQNLKQAD
+1388 
-1399 EVYDI
+1399 
-1404 FVNEAAENLIYL
+1404 
-1416 HDKFNQDLLDYATLW
+1416 DKFNLVLEKFNGDLDKTMDWFTSKHSYSEIAKILDLPEKGSKAKKENEYISKE
-1431 YDGANQIAQE
+1431 DGAI
-1441 LASEFNI
+1441 
-1448 SLEQAAGIIAG
+1448 GIFGITGAKLG
-1459 QSPQKD
+1459 SYILNRFGNFSTVTKD
-1465 WYQNVRLAEMVL
+1465 MWYARTMARLAGEDLISVN
-1477 EQFKSNPVFTQ
+1477 KKTK
-1488 EALDFQK
+1488 EAGAIKTPWAESSK
-1495 EINERGYKDKSG
+1495 EGKRKRKLADK
-1507 DKLRKAR
+1507 
-1514 ERGDKLIAALES
+1514 
-1526 FVGQNLNDIPDAF
+1526 AF
-1539 KPYVVRT
+1539 KIVADQRGTSPAMI
-1546 TQEISGSK
+1546 QEQIWDFEKRLYEKLGAGEDASYTS
-1554 DYDVISP
+1554 
-1561 DGRKVGLAKKNDGS
+1561 DG
-1575 NAKVAWGAYNEIGK
+1575 
-1589 AVSIYLNG
+1589 LN
-1597 SQKNI
+1597 
-1602 SDQLG
+1602 
-1607 VYHKIRN
+1607 R
-1614 FFNNISDPMSEDN
+1614 
-1627 DVTMDTHAVAAAL
+1627 
-1640 LKPLSG
+1640 
-1646 KSKQVGQ
+1646 
-1653 NFGAKTSN
+1653 
-1661 SGPLG
+1661 
-1666 LKGVYYA
+1666 
-1673 FADAYVKAAKEKGIL
+1673 GI
-1688 PREMQSITWE
+1688 EE
-1698 AARGLFTDSYKA
+1698 
-1710 NKANVKEVNDIFK
+1710 
-1723 DYTNGKIT
+1723 
-1731 KDEAREKV
+1731 
-1739 LEAAG
+1739 
-1744 GVNDPTWSGPILSEL
+1744 
-1759 GKDSKK
+1759 KK
-1765 KADTGRL
+1765 KA
-1772 PGDERGGK
+1772 EK
-1780 RSEAKPR
+1780 
-1787 DRGRDTGDVSGVT
+1787 
-1800 GRDQKTKVKTPTAKK
+1800 
-1815 PGVSP
+1815 SP
-1820 TQPFA
+1820 A

-1831 AAEVYSK
+1831 SAEVYSK
-1838 IGMNEDQVGK
+1838 IGMNEGQVEK

-1892 VPYDSVPIPASLKD
+1892 VPYDLVPIPASLKD

-2014 EALKSDEWVQVGFN
+2014 EALKSNEWVQVGFN

-2063 YGKPLESTDKKTGEI
+2063 YGEALESTDKKTGEI

-2084 ESDLLAPNGEPSNL
+2084 ES
-2098 TPQQYETVRTP
+2098 
-2109 AFKKWFGDWENDPKN
+2109 
-2124 ASKVVDK
+2124 
-2131 NGEPLVVYHGS
+2131 
-2142 VSKNLEVFNKGEKK
+2142 
-2156 NYNTVGD
+2156 
-2163 PDGFYFT
+2163 
-2170 NNRNIAYNYTQEM
+2170 
-2183 REDITDRTP
+2183 
-2192 RKKGK
+2192 
-2197 VYSTFLN
+2197 
-2204 IRNPLD
+2204 
-2210 VTDAIA
+2210 
-2216 KNDSKRRD
+2216 
-2224 RRKPYQKFKLEEY
+2224 
-2237 AKFDAETNDGYINE
+2237 
-2251 YSESQNEYIATSS
+2251 
-2264 NQIKLADGSNK
+2264 
-2275 TFDPDSPIIR
+2275 
-2285 LQKDESNPL
+2285 NPL
-2294 GNYEMQKNALKGKI
+2294 GNYEMQKNTLKGKI
-2308 KAIIDFKNKYGRYF
+2308 KATIDFKNRYGKYF
-2322 NVQKEFND
+2322 SISKIFSNEN
-2330 QRHMD
+2330 HLN
-2335 NYISLMER
+2335 NYIDFMER
-2343 KGNKEIGVERVA
+2343 KGNKEVGVKRVVD
-2355 EVPDV
+2355 VPDV

-2381 RKIVDLA
+2381 KNIIDLA

-2396 LAAPQ
+2396 LAAPE
-2401 DTEIRRLNTEYSKAM
+2401 DTEIRKLNTKYSKAM
-2416 ADVYEAAKNTPLDK
+2416 ADVYEAAKNTPLDE
-2430 DVQRAYKALAKESK
+2430 DVQKAYKALAKESK
-2444 EQFEVLKKDGYVVEL
+2444 EQFEALKKDGYVVEL

-2467 ENSTEMVEDL
+2467 DNSTEMLEDL

-2486 STEEGFGESGITPQ
+2486 STEEGFGESGITAKN
-2500 EREENPMLAD
+2500 RRENPMLAD
-2510 SGYKDANGKKLLMN
+2510 SGYKDANGKKLLLN

-2554 HSQMFSPDARRAMTS
+2554 HSQMFSPEARRAMTS

-2592 KKGDKN
+2592 KMGDKN
-2598 YVPMSQREFAPQK
+2598 YVPMSQRDFAPQK

-2645 KNVIAAV
+2645 KNVVAAV

-2702 VEMNKG
+2702 VERNKG

-2740 RKLAISVGKKLN
+2740 RKLALSIGKKLN

-2789 AENKEPEF
+2789 SENKEPEF
-2797 LGRESKSK
+2797 LGRESKTK
-2805 EKKRGFLGRNIEK
+2805 EKKRSFLDKNIEK

-2855 ELVEAMSLDGL
+2855 ELIEAMSLDGL

-2893 AADQDV
+2893 AEDKDIG
-2899 ESVVLQLN
+2899 SVVLQLN

-2931 MLAVERLAE
+2931 MLAIERLAE

-2950 KKKISKLI
+2950 KKKISKLL
-2958 QAKTDLINDLNEATE
+2958 QAKTDLIKDLKETTD

-2978 NLSLDEQKKL
+2978 NLSLDERKKL
-2988 DKEIK
+2988 DKEVK

-3017 LTDTLI
+3017 LTDALI

-3056 ASSFDFLRKFI
+3056 ASSFDYLRKFI
-3067 IGGERTTSFSIPAY
+3067 LGGERTTSFSIPAY

-3099 FWKGPRGDYNE
+3099 FWKGPRDDYNE

-3116 NNGLLGIRA
+3116 DNGLLGIRA

-3139 NMSKFDK
+3139 NMSKFDR
-3146 LLSKISKDLGEKKF
+3146 LLSKISKDLGEKKY
-3160 FAKADVFLS
+3160 FAKADIFLS
-3169 ILSQGTFGI
+3169 ILAQGTFGI
-3178 PADIMFRALQAGDVI
+3178 PADVMFRALQAGDVI

-3332 TVAAGLVANGLAQS
+3332 MVAAGLVANGLAQS

-3367 MNRSALNR
+3367 MNRSALSR

-3430 LGVYSMEERDTVK
+3430 LGVYAMEERDTVK

-3475 SFLQGTADLMKTMTF
+3475 SFLQGTADLMNLMTL
-3490 KEGAIRDWSVNTV
+3490 KEDAVRDWSVNTV
-3503 RTVSSIAL
+3503 KTVSSIAL

-3598 EILNLAVKTKSSK
+3598 EILDLAVRTKSSI
-3611 AYPKFINDVVKSYYK
+3611 AYPKFINDVIKSYYR
-3626 PTGKSEDFILN
+3626 PTGKKEPFVLN
-3637 KDQVNKLQRIYGQ
+3637 KDQVNKLQRISGSI
-3650 RNYEKVRRLILDGND
+3650 NYDKVKNLILDGND

-3690 KKDKEFED
+3690 KEDKEFED

-3707 VVGLGR
+3707 LLELGR

>member
-1 VSGAGGTFVTKEDAA
+1 MAEFDPDKFLAEDNVAESKSFDPDKFLSETDPDVKKKGQTEPTQDAPLQGLGGVSEESTPPPSVGQGVLRDVEQTQPTGEEFISQASDPTRQPSQTEPTRVSGAGGTFVTKEDAA

-30 IDNQI
+30 IDKQI

-107 FARQEALNYGLPED
+107 FARQEALKYGLPED
-121 GYFFERVKNAAK
+121 GYFSERVKNAAK

-147 FFLGEG
+147 FFLGGERRSPEG
-153 DRKGTYEEMYGVKP
+153 ITRSKEVQLPGYDSPSTVLMSSYGPYTVDGKHAAFPTLFPKDPKRQTSNPNDWIVAENDDEAYRIAKERGEVLYFDTQKEADAMAEGSWKKIKGTYEEMYGVKP

-214 ISEERYGQPIEDY
+214 ISEERYGQPIDNY

-261 YDSYQK
+261 YDAYQQ

-273 EVYEGQV
+273 SGYESQF

-290 VAAVNNKA
+290 VAAVNNRA

-343 MEVENV
+343 MEVENI

-356 IRGKLT
+356 LRGKLA

-368 GLLASGLAAGAS
+368 GLGASGIISGAS
-380 GQMSSILRS
+380 GQMSSIFRS

-400 QAAVNFDI
+400 QAAINFDI

-420 DPIKLVKST
+420 DPKKLIKST
-429 SFTIGGMAP
+429 SFTLGGMAP
-438 MLVASAGVGAVTGGV
+438 MLVASTGVGMVTGGV
-453 GGGAMLQTLAAGGA
+453 GGGAMLTTLAAGTA
-467 GWGVETISITQDA
+467 GFGVETMSITQDA

-506 MLMPMYALE
+506 MLMPMYALG
-515 MVPFFGD
+515 MAPFFGNIG
-522 VAGKLAKIGMNN
+522 GKLAKIGMNN

-581 FESTVLNVAPTTF
+581 FKSTVLNVAPTTF

-624 ELTETAMEQK
+624 ELTETAMEQN
-634 MLSMTVN
+634 MLAMTVN

-669 SAIESSVSTIEKGK
+669 SAIESSVATIEKGK

-722 SKVKKIEKQAQ
+722 NKVKKIEKQAQ

-814 PRVFETPTDEKYA
+814 PRVFETPTDERYA

-845 DEYVAPAQERQV
+845 EDYVAPAQEE
-857 AVNKGDK
+857 KTKEDK
-864 IQFSSDGQV
+864 LSKDK
-873 FDGVVTRQTEDGV
+873 DRNER
-886 YIESDVSGEETL
+886 IEKALAILEPIASAREELTVEQLAEVSEILGEELAGEL
-898 IPTNKVIA
+898 ISDQISKAPDAVDLYNLLDDNKV
-906 TADMGI
+906 
-912 VAGDSVFIETEGGPV
+912 
-927 LGKVKS
+927 
-933 ITDTEIEIDNPD
+933 
-945 VPGQT
+945 
-950 MTVDRNKARKIKEG
+950 KI
-964 SEVQYNVEGELET
+964 
-977 FKVKRIDGDQVVVE
+977 
-991 NPDAPGSEISLSAEE
+991 
-1006 VILKDPFKRTKDDT
+1006 DDT

-1043 ETEVS
+1043 EPEVS

-1066 TTEKELDAIDKE
+1066 TTEEDLDAIDRE

-1141 KEKSININLDTA
+1141 KEKSISINLDTA

-1158 AHEIFHAFLFNKIST
+1158 AHEIFHAFLFDKIST

-1248 NNMLELIGKANPE
+1248 NSMLELIGKANPE
-1261 TKGFLPSRV
+1261 TKEFLPSRV

-1276 DMLLGIGERVA
+1276 DMLVGIGERVA

-1292 EAEQVEGLFTP
+1292 EAEDVKLMDPDYLGLDIGDGTRSRAGNRQQLEELFLSDKKPKIKSLTDVAKFVESWAKDNTLFDKDIKDIP
-1303 EISVEV
+1303 DDQIVKEFADHISAELIAWDKVRESEYV
-1309 SESSE
+1309 SFYDDDIKDRTNPTLQKYAMEE
-1314 MTGREQLNP
+1314 YGRPLTDS
-1323 KEVKSKNV
+1323 EVKLYHMVSSFASPSANPTFDSWKGFDIFDRWMKTGELSGYSDKMATEWEWTTSKT
-1331 KGKKVGKGLSVRQV
+1331 GKRVR
-1345 KGQKVKEGIDNISVK
+1345 KDTGIPKMDKEG
-1360 KAREANPKLYIK
+1360 NPVRSKVSPAYSQTGL
-1372 NANILK
+1372 
-1378 DYDIVKGVNK
+1378 
-1388 FRDIQNLKQAD
+1388 
-1399 EVYDI
+1399 
-1404 FVNEAAENLIYL
+1404 
-1416 HDKFNQDLLDYATLW
+1416 DKFNLVLEKFNGDLEKTMDWFTSKHSYSEIAKMLDLPEKGSKAKKENEYISKE
-1431 YDGANQIAQE
+1431 DGAIGV
-1441 LASEFNI
+1441 F
-1448 SLEQAAGIIAG
+1448 GITGAKLGSYILNRFG
-1459 QSPQKD
+1459 NFSTVTKD
-1465 WYQNVRLAEMVL
+1465 MWYARTMARLAGEDLISVNDKTKKAGAIKTPWA
-1477 EQFKSNPVFTQ
+1477 EST
-1488 EALDFQK
+1488 K
-1495 EINERGYKDKSG
+1495 EGKRKRKLADK
-1507 DKLRKAR
+1507 
-1514 ERGDKLIAALES
+1514 
-1526 FVGQNLNDIPDAF
+1526 AF
-1539 KPYVVRT
+1539 KIVADQRGTSPAMI
-1546 TQEISGSK
+1546 QEQIWDFEKRLYEKLGAGEDASYTS
-1554 DYDVISP
+1554 
-1561 DGRKVGLAKKNDGS
+1561 DG
-1575 NAKVAWGAYNEIGK
+1575 
-1589 AVSIYLNG
+1589 LN
-1597 SQKNI
+1597 
-1602 SDQLG
+1602 
-1607 VYHKIRN
+1607 R
-1614 FFNNISDPMSEDN
+1614 
-1627 DVTMDTHAVAAAL
+1627 
-1640 LKPLSG
+1640 
-1646 KSKQVGQ
+1646 
-1653 NFGAKTSN
+1653 
-1661 SGPLG
+1661 
-1666 LKGVYYA
+1666 
-1673 FADAYVKAAKEKGIL
+1673 GI
-1688 PREMQSITWE
+1688 EE
-1698 AARGLFTDSYKA
+1698 
-1710 NKANVKEVNDIFK
+1710 
-1723 DYTNGKIT
+1723 
-1731 KDEAREKV
+1731 
-1739 LEAAG
+1739 
-1744 GVNDPTWSGPILSEL
+1744 
-1759 GKDSKK
+1759 KK
-1765 KADTGRL
+1765 KA
-1772 PGDERGGK
+1772 EK
-1780 RSEAKPR
+1780 
-1787 DRGRDTGDVSGVT
+1787 
-1800 GRDQKTKVKTPTAKK
+1800 
-1815 PGVSP
+1815 SP
-1820 TQPFA
+1820 T

-1831 AAEVYSK
+1831 AK
-1838 IGMNEDQVGK
+1838 
-1848 WKENNRKNF
+1848 
-1857 KMPHPK
+1857 
-1863 EAIDAVK
+1863 
-1870 KYAEGKI
+1870 
-1877 SLKKYNEVIKKVMPI
+1877 
-1892 VPYDSVPIPASLKD
+1892 
-1906 IALSL
+1906 
-1911 RSNKLKSGII
+1911 
-1921 GLNASIKEGEMV
+1921 
-1933 SSRLDIP
+1933 
-1940 AYMDFGIYVDTIH
+1940 
-1953 GPKGKGVLG
+1953 
-1962 YGQSVALKNVTFGS
+1962 
-1976 SAIKALKVALGEQS
+1976 IKATIT
-1990 KSPFAVMEGAYKN
+1990 FKN
-2003 ESTESAVKRAE
+2003 RS
-2014 EALKSDEWVQVGFN
+2014 G
-2028 PYRHAYFYDK
+2028 
-2038 ANSNPVVSAKEV
+2038 
-2050 IQVGPLVMAKGVV
+2050 
-2063 YGKPLESTDKKTGEI
+2063 
-2078 VRFQKD
+2078 
-2084 ESDLLAPNGEPSNL
+2084 
-2098 TPQQYETVRTP
+2098 
-2109 AFKKWFGDWENDPKN
+2109 
-2124 ASKVVDK
+2124 
-2131 NGEPLVVYHGS
+2131 
-2142 VSKNLEVFNKGEKK
+2142 
-2156 NYNTVGD
+2156 
-2163 PDGFYFT
+2163 
-2170 NNRNIAYNYTQEM
+2170 
-2183 REDITDRTP
+2183 
-2192 RKKGK
+2192 
-2197 VYSTFLN
+2197 
-2204 IRNPLD
+2204 
-2210 VTDAIA
+2210 
-2216 KNDSKRRD
+2216 
-2224 RRKPYQKFKLEEY
+2224 
-2237 AKFDAETNDGYINE
+2237 
-2251 YSESQNEYIATSS
+2251 
-2264 NQIKLADGSNK
+2264 K
-2275 TFDPDSPIIR
+2275 TFDVSREFNGMDH
-2285 LQKDESNPL
+2285 LN
-2294 GNYEMQKNALKGKI
+2294 NY
-2308 KAIIDFKNKYGRYF
+2308 IDFKERKGLKEIGTVTDRKKPE
-2322 NVQKEFND
+2322 VKEEVESTTATTQGSKEKEFNKFKKLINAHSD
-2330 QRHMD
+2330 GSYD
-2335 NYISLMER
+2335 IKYVDEN
-2343 KGNKEIGVERVA
+2343 NKEVA
-2355 EVPDV
+2355 I
-2360 SPTQPFA
+2360 A
-2367 GREQKNAPLFSGKN
+2367 NGGKFN
-2381 RKIVDLA
+2381 EFTTLEYIKVNEKYQGLGYSKFIYRDALA
-2388 NKYIAKKG
+2388 HAKKQG
-2396 LAAPQ
+2396 SDALMVGGQLQQEAKSRATYKNFNHYEHSLKNERGEPYIILTDFIQ
-2401 DTEIRRLNTEYSKAM
+2401 SGPKIKFKA
-2416 ADVYEAAKNTPLDK
+2416 
-2430 DVQRAYKALAKESK
+2430 
-2444 EQFEVLKKDGYVVEL
+2444 
-2459 WDGANQPY
+2459 
-2467 ENSTEMVEDL
+2467 
-2477 KDNKHLYVF
+2477 
-2486 STEEGFGESGITPQ
+2486 
-2500 EREENPMLAD
+2500 ENPYLLETKTPGVVA
-2510 SGYKDANGKKLLMN
+2510 SVAKGLGINIIKDIPTEGAFK
-2524 DLFRFVH
+2524 
-2531 DTFGHGKL
+2531 
-2539 GNSFGPVGEENAWYV
+2539 
-2554 HSQMFSPDARRAMTS
+2554 
-2569 ETRGQNSWVNFG
+2569 
-2581 PQLRDKDGSLP
+2581 
-2592 KKGDKN
+2592 
-2598 YVPMSQREFAPQK
+2598 AP
-2611 NFLFPEEYVFDRPNT
+2611 ESR
-2626 QGRFEG
+2626 G

-2645 KNVIAAV
+2645 KNVVAAV
-2652 DFIKKAALKVEDG
+2652 DFIKKAALKAEDG

-2690 QGTLKPSSVADF
+2690 QGNLKPSTVADF

-2789 AENKEPEF
+2789 SKNKEPEF
-2797 LGRESKSK
+2797 LGRESKTK
-2805 EKKRGFLGRNIEK
+2805 EKKRSFLDKNIEK

-2855 ELVEAMSLDGL
+2855 ELIEAMSLDGL

-2893 AADQDV
+2893 EAGKDIG
-2899 ESVVLQLN
+2899 SVVLQLN

-2931 MLAVERLAE
+2931 MLAIERLAE

-2950 KKKISKLI
+2950 KKKISKLL
-2958 QAKTDLINDLNEATE
+2958 QAKTDLIKDLKETTD

-2978 NLSLDEQKKL
+2978 NLSLDERKKL
-2988 DKEIK
+2988 DKEVK

-3017 LTDTLI
+3017 LTDALI
-3023 QIMQGNLLTLG
+3023 QIMQGNLLTLA
-3034 SLVVNIVGNITQL
+3034 SIVVNTVGNITQL

-3056 ASSFDFLRKFI
+3056 ASSFDSLRKFI
-3067 IGGERTTSFSIPAY
+3067 LGGERTTSFSIPAY

-3099 FWKGPRGDYNE
+3099 FWKGPRDDFNE

-3132 GGMPEVA
+3132 GGIPEPS

-3146 LLSKISKDLGEKKF
+3146 LLSKISKDLGEKKY
-3160 FAKADVFLS
+3160 FAKADIFLS
-3169 ILSQGTFGI
+3169 ILAQGTFGV
-3178 PADIMFRALQAGDVI
+3178 PADVMFRALQAGDVI

-3198 RDMSLYEIGKRKG
+3198 RDMSLHEIGKRKG
-3211 LSGERLESV
+3211 LSGERLESL

-3257 LSKWA
+3257 
-3262 SKAPYVGNVLKLLV
+3262 
-3276 RSKFP
+3276 
-3281 YVKTPANIA
+3281 
-3290 SFTFKMCVP
+3290 
-3299 EVAFAAS
+3299 
-3306 AVYLS
+3306 
-3311 KGDNR
+3311 
-3316 KAALNFGI
+3316 
-3324 GVTGAMTS
+3324 
-3332 TVAAGLVANGLAQS
+3332 
-3346 MGDDDEPEVR
+3346 
-3356 GMKFAEFPPGT
+3356 
-3367 MNRSALNR
+3367 
-3375 VLDYIKEGYGKGGAS
+3375 
-3390 EMGDRFN
+3390 
-3397 QFLTGDIPKSVTDV
+3397 SV
-3411 RPGEDE
+3411 
-3417 FVSYLKLGMPGFV
+3417 
-3430 LGVYSMEERDTVK
+3430 
-3443 DRAINAKKDDIT
+3443 
-3455 KMLFTEA
+3455 
-3462 IRLPQSIRFVTQQ
+3462 
-3475 SFLQGTADLMKTMTF
+3475 
-3490 KEGAIRDWSVNTV
+3490 
-3503 RTVSSIAL
+3503 
-3511 PNQLAS
+3511 
-3517 FARTQR
+3517 
-3523 DYLPDYRSDDAWTQ
+3523 
-3537 IKNVLDDKIFFLRKE
+3537 
-3552 TPMNQIRVD
+3552 
-3561 IWGRSIDQ
+3561 
-3569 TPEGAN
+3569 
-3575 RYMYH
+3575 
-3580 LGLDPLRKTKPS
+3580 
-3592 EDLVNS
+3592 
-3598 EILNLAVKTKSSK
+3598 
-3611 AYPKFINDVVKSYYK
+3611 
-3626 PTGKSEDFILN
+3626 
-3637 KDQVNKLQRIYGQ
+3637 
-3650 RNYEKVRRLILDGND
+3650 
-3665 NVKLE
+3665 
-3670 WEFMDDETKLN
+3670 
-3681 KLSKIYSET
+3681 
-3690 KKDKEFED
+3690 
-3698 EKKRILTDI
+3698 
-3707 VVGLGR
+3707 

>member
-1 VSGAGGTFVTKEDAA
+1 MAEFDPDKFLAEDNISDSKSFDPDEFLSETTPDVKKKEQTKPTRNAPLPGLGGVSEEPLRSPSVGQALPSTGNNTLDNIYQKYSALRSMGKVTLKADPNFTRDKTGAGSIEYFSPKQDTVRYGTGLKTPHPKLGTHGIVYNPNENTEEDIMLDMLHGMTSDKEYSRLRDKFKEQTISDRGGDIKYFYEKDKKEGRARDGYEQWLDNYVDGLIRSEISTATQGDYALEREGNTPNMKGIASEIDSYLKTGLPRLEKKPTQAAPLEGLGGVSEEPTPSPSVGRGVLRNVGQTQPTGEEFISQASDPTRQPSQTEPTRVSGAGGTFVTKEDAA

-30 IDNQI
+30 IDKQI

-133 SKVEMEKISPTTES
+133 AKVELEKISPTTES
-147 FFLGEG
+147 FFLGGERRSPEG
-153 DRKGTYEEMYGVKP
+153 IVRKKDVQLPGYDSPSTVLMSSYGPYTVDGKHAAFPTLFPKDPKRQTSNPNDWIVAENDDEAYRIAKERGEVLYFDTQKEADAMAEGSWKKIKGTYEEMYGVKP

-214 ISEERYGQPIEDY
+214 ISEERYGQPIDNY

-261 YDSYQK
+261 YDAYQQ

-273 EVYEGQV
+273 SGYESQF

-290 VAAVNNKA
+290 VAAVNNRA

-343 MEVENV
+343 MEVENI

-356 IRGKLT
+356 LRGKLA

-368 GLLASGLAAGAS
+368 GLGASGIISGAS
-380 GQMSSILRS
+380 GQMSSIFRS

-400 QAAVNFDI
+400 QAAINFDI

-420 DPIKLVKST
+420 DPKKLIKST
-429 SFTIGGMAP
+429 SFTLGGMAP
-438 MLVASAGVGAVTGGV
+438 MLVASTGVGMVTGGV
-453 GGGAMLQTLAAGGA
+453 GGGAMLTTLAAGTA
-467 GWGVETISITQDA
+467 GFGVETMSITQDA

-506 MLMPMYALE
+506 MLMPMYALG
-515 MVPFFGD
+515 MAPFFGNIG
-522 VAGKLAKIGMNN
+522 GKLAKIGMNN

-581 FESTVLNVAPTTF
+581 FKSTVLNVAPTTF

-624 ELTETAMEQK
+624 ELTETAMEQN
-634 MLSMTVN
+634 MLAMTVN

-669 SAIESSVSTIEKGK
+669 SAIESSVATIEKGK

-722 SKVKKIEKQAQ
+722 NKVKKIEKQAQ

-814 PRVFETPTDEKYA
+814 PRVFETPTDERYA

-845 DEYVAPAQERQV
+845 EDYVAPAQEE
-857 AVNKGDK
+857 KTKEDK
-864 IQFSSDGQV
+864 LSKDK
-873 FDGVVTRQTEDGV
+873 DRNER
-886 YIESDVSGEETL
+886 IEKALAILEPIASAREELTVEQLAEVSEILGEELAGEL
-898 IPTNKVIA
+898 ISDQISKAPDAVDLYNLLDDNKV
-906 TADMGI
+906 
-912 VAGDSVFIETEGGPV
+912 
-927 LGKVKS
+927 
-933 ITDTEIEIDNPD
+933 
-945 VPGQT
+945 
-950 MTVDRNKARKIKEG
+950 KI
-964 SEVQYNVEGELET
+964 
-977 FKVKRIDGDQVVVE
+977 
-991 NPDAPGSEISLSAEE
+991 
-1006 VILKDPFKRTKDDT
+1006 DDT

-1043 ETEVS
+1043 EPEVS

-1066 TTEKELDAIDKE
+1066 TTEEDLDAIDRE

-1141 KEKSININLDTA
+1141 KEKSISINLDTA

-1158 AHEIFHAFLFNKIST
+1158 AHEIFHAFLFDKIST

-1190 VEGDNA
+1190 VEGNNA

-1237 AKGKRA
+1237 ARGKRA

-1248 NNMLELIGKANPE
+1248 NSMLELIGKANPE
-1261 TKGFLPSRV
+1261 TKEFLPSRV

-1276 DMLLGIGERVA
+1276 DMLVGIGERVA

-1292 EAEQVEGLFTP
+1292 ETEQIEGLFTP
-1303 EISVEV
+1303 EITVEV
-1309 SESSE
+1309 SEA
-1314 MTGREQLNP
+1314 TKATDREQLNP
-1323 KEVKSKNV
+1323 EEVKSKNV
-1331 KGKKVGKGLSVRQV
+1331 KGKKVGKGLSVKQV
-1345 KGQKVKEGIDNISVK
+1345 KGEKVKEGIDNISVK
-1360 KAREANPKLYIK
+1360 KAREASPNLYIK

-1378 DYDIVKGVNK
+1378 DYDVVKGVKK
-1388 FRDIQNLKQAD
+1388 FREIKSLKQAD

-1404 FVNEAAENLIYL
+1404 FVNEVSENLIYL

-1441 LASEFNI
+1441 FASKFDI
-1448 SLEQAAGIIAG
+1448 SLEQAAGIIAA

-1495 EINERGYKDKSG
+1495 EINERGYEDKSG

-1561 DGRKVGLAKKNDGS
+1561 DGRRVGLAKKNDGS
-1575 NAKVAWGAYNEIGK
+1575 NAKVAWGSYTEIGK
-1589 AVSIYLNG
+1589 SVAIYLNG
-1597 SQKNI
+1597 SEKNI

-1607 VYHKIRN
+1607 VMHKIRN

-1646 KSKQVGQ
+1646 KSKQVAQ
-1653 NFGAKTSN
+1653 NFGTGTSN

-1698 AARGLFTDSYKA
+1698 AARGLFTDSYKT

-1744 GVNDPTWSGPILSEL
+1744 GVNDPTWAGPILSEL

-1800 GRDQKTKVKTPTAKK
+1800 GRDQK
-1815 PGVSP
+1815 
-1820 TQPFA
+1820 
-1825 GREQKT
+1825 
-1831 AAEVYSK
+1831 
-1838 IGMNEDQVGK
+1838 
-1848 WKENNRKNF
+1848 
-1857 KMPHPK
+1857 
-1863 EAIDAVK
+1863 
-1870 KYAEGKI
+1870 
-1877 SLKKYNEVIKKVMPI
+1877 
-1892 VPYDSVPIPASLKD
+1892 
-1906 IALSL
+1906 
-1911 RSNKLKSGII
+1911 
-1921 GLNASIKEGEMV
+1921 
-1933 SSRLDIP
+1933 
-1940 AYMDFGIYVDTIH
+1940 
-1953 GPKGKGVLG
+1953 
-1962 YGQSVALKNVTFGS
+1962 
-1976 SAIKALKVALGEQS
+1976 IKA
-1990 KSPFAVMEGAYKN
+1990 
-2003 ESTESAVKRAE
+2003 T
-2014 EALKSDEWVQVGFN
+2014 
-2028 PYRHAYFYDK
+2028 
-2038 ANSNPVVSAKEV
+2038 
-2050 IQVGPLVMAKGVV
+2050 
-2063 YGKPLESTDKKTGEI
+2063 
-2078 VRFQKD
+2078 
-2084 ESDLLAPNGEPSNL
+2084 
-2098 TPQQYETVRTP
+2098 
-2109 AFKKWFGDWENDPKN
+2109 
-2124 ASKVVDK
+2124 
-2131 NGEPLVVYHGS
+2131 
-2142 VSKNLEVFNKGEKK
+2142 
-2156 NYNTVGD
+2156 
-2163 PDGFYFT
+2163 
-2170 NNRNIAYNYTQEM
+2170 
-2183 REDITDRTP
+2183 
-2192 RKKGK
+2192 
-2197 VYSTFLN
+2197 
-2204 IRNPLD
+2204 
-2210 VTDAIA
+2210 
-2216 KNDSKRRD
+2216 
-2224 RRKPYQKFKLEEY
+2224 
-2237 AKFDAETNDGYINE
+2237 
-2251 YSESQNEYIATSS
+2251 
-2264 NQIKLADGSNK
+2264 
-2275 TFDPDSPIIR
+2275 
-2285 LQKDESNPL
+2285 
-2294 GNYEMQKNALKGKI
+2294 
-2308 KAIIDFKNKYGRYF
+2308 IDFKNRYGKYF
-2322 NVQKEFND
+2322 SISKIFSNEK
-2330 QRHMD
+2330 HLD
-2335 NYISLMER
+2335 NYISFMER
-2343 KGNKEIGVERVA
+2343 KGNKEIGTERGVD
-2355 EVPDV
+2355 VPDV

-2381 RKIVDLA
+2381 KNIIDLA

-2396 LAAPQ
+2396 LAAPE
-2401 DTEIRRLNTEYSKAM
+2401 DTEIRKLNTEYSKAM
-2416 ADVYEAAKNTPLDK
+2416 ADVYEAAKNTPLDE

-2444 EQFEVLKKDGYVVEL
+2444 EQFEALKKDGYVVEL

-2467 ENSTEMVEDL
+2467 DNSTEMVEDL

-2486 STEEGFGESGITPQ
+2486 STEEGFGEKGITAKN
-2500 EREENPMLAD
+2500 RRENPMLAD
-2510 SGYKDANGKKLLMN
+2510 SGYKDANGKKLLLN

-2531 DTFGHGKL
+2531 DAFGHGKL

-2592 KKGDKN
+2592 KRGDKN
-2598 YVPMSQREFAPQK
+2598 YVPMSQRDFAPQK

-2645 KNVIAAV
+2645 KNVVAAV
-2652 DFIKKAALKVEDG
+2652 DFIKKAALKAEDG

-2690 QGTLKPSSVADF
+2690 QSTLKPSTVADF
-2702 VEMNKG
+2702 IEMNKG

-2740 RKLAISVGKKLN
+2740 RKLALSVGKKLN

-2779 EQAAELATSL
+2779 EQAAELAISL
-2789 AENKEPEF
+2789 LENKEPEF
-2797 LGRESKSK
+2797 LGRESRSK
-2805 EKKRGFLGRNIEK
+2805 EKKRGFLDRNIEK

-2855 ELVEAMSLDGL
+2855 ELIEAMSLDGL

-2893 AADQDV
+2893 AEDKDIG
-2899 ESVVLQLN
+2899 SVVLQLN

-2931 MLAVERLAE
+2931 MLAIERLAE

-2950 KKKISKLI
+2950 KKKISKLL
-2958 QAKTDLINDLNEATE
+2958 QAKTDLIKDLKETTD

-2988 DKEIK
+2988 DKEVK

-3017 LTDTLI
+3017 LTDALI

-3087 FAKALPDAARIL
+3087 FVKALPDAARIL

-3139 NMSKFDK
+3139 NMSEFDR
-3146 LLSKISKDLGEKKF
+3146 LLSKISKDLGEKKY
-3160 FAKADVFLS
+3160 FAKADIFLS
-3169 ILSQGTFGI
+3169 ILAQGTFGI
-3178 PADIMFRALQAGDVI
+3178 PADVMFRALQAGDVI

-3198 RDMSLYEIGKRKG
+3198 RDMSLHEIGKRKG
-3211 LSGERLESV
+3211 LSGERLERL

-3225 KKELDMA
+3225 KKELYMA

-3332 TVAAGLVANGLAQS
+3332 MVAAGLVANGLAQS

-3367 MNRSALNR
+3367 MNRSALSR

-3430 LGVYSMEERDTVK
+3430 LGVYAMEERDTVK

-3475 SFLQGTADLMKTMTF
+3475 SFLQGTADLMNLMTL
-3490 KEGAIRDWSVNTV
+3490 KEDAVRDWSVNTV

-3523 DYLPDYRSDDAWTQ
+3523 DYIPDYRSDDAWTQ

-3637 KDQVNKLQRIYGQ
+3637 KDQVNKLQRISGSI
-3650 RNYEKVRRLILDGND
+3650 NYDKVKNLILDGND

-3690 KKDKEFED
+3690 KEDEEFED

>member
-1 VSGAGGTFVTKEDAA
+1 MRKLQFIPPTDATAVESAVEDVQFIPPTDATAVEEITDPDVKKKESAEPTVSTNGSKDLQATQELPSIPSQPLAGLGGGTVKEKAGAEQLGVTHSFSGKAQELADLTQAKRVSGAGGTWVTKEDAA

-30 IDNQI
+30 IDKQI

-61 ILKKRSDQL
+61 ILAKRSDQL

-107 FARQEALNYGLPED
+107 FARQEALKYGVPED

-133 SKVEMEKISPTTES
+133 SKVELEKISPTVDS
-147 FFLGEG
+147 FFLGGERRSPEG
-153 DRKGTYEEMYGVKP
+153 IRRRKEVQLPGYDSPSTVLMSSYGPYTIDGKHAAFPTLFPKDPKRQTSDPNDWIVAENDDEAYRIAKERGEVLYFDTQEEADAMAEGSWKKRKGTYEEMYGVKP
-167 GDDAEN
+167 EDDAES
-173 MLSREDTRKALG
+173 MLSREDLRKSLG

-194 SQMAQLNSDISRSST
+194 SQMAQLNSDIYRSST

-261 YDSYQK
+261 YDAYQK
-267 ELQSVR
+267 ELQSVKSG
-273 EVYEGQV
+273 YESQF
-280 NDVVSQNMRD
+280 NDIVSQNMRD

-298 NRRFNRQRDEIL
+298 NRRFNRQRDEIV

-316 YTDKAKG
+316 YQDKAKG
-323 INPIL
+323 INNVL

-356 IRGKLT
+356 L
-362 TGSFTG
+362 TGSFMG
-368 GLLASGLAAGAS
+368 GLGASGIIAGAS
-380 GQMSSILRS
+380 GQMSSIFRS

-429 SFTIGGMAP
+429 SFTLGGMAP
-438 MLVASAGVGAVTGGV
+438 MLVVSTGVGMVTGGV
-453 GGGAMLQTLAAGGA
+453 GGGAMLTTLAAGTA
-467 GWGVETISITQDA
+467 GWGVETMSITQDA

-487 TGSVAKAEEAANKS
+487 TGSVAKAEDAANKS

-506 MLMPMYALE
+506 MLMPMYALG
-515 MVPFFGD
+515 MAPFFGNIG
-522 VAGKLAKIGMNN
+522 GKLAKIGMNN
-534 APARFIAG
+534 APSRFIAG

-581 FESTVLNVAPTTF
+581 FKSTVLNVAPTTF

-624 ELTETAMEQK
+624 ELTETAMEQN
-634 MLSMTVN
+634 MLAMTVN

-669 SAIESSVSTIEKGK
+669 SAIESSVATIEKGK

-694 LATLDLKL
+694 LATLNLKL

-722 SKVKKIEKQAQ
+722 RKVKKIEKQAQ

-759 EARLAMSKDEFMESF
+759 EARIAMSKDEFMESF

-803 PEAAPVEEKPT
+803 PEAAPVEEKPI

-840 TRQEY
+840 TKTEY
-845 DEYVAPAQERQV
+845 DEYVAPVDERQ
-857 AVNKGDK
+857 KIEEKERGFFGKILDK
-864 IQFSSDGQV
+864 VFKDKKIDEDVQLTEEQKEQGIQELYDRRV
-873 FDGVVTRQTEDGV
+873 KQTED
-886 YIESDVSGEETL
+886 
-898 IPTNKVIA
+898 N
-906 TADMGI
+906 
-912 VAGDSVFIETEGGPV
+912 
-927 LGKVKS
+927 
-933 ITDTEIEIDNPD
+933 
-945 VPGQT
+945 
-950 MTVDRNKARKIKEG
+950 IKEYQETG
-964 SEVQYNVEGELET
+964 NTIIENDYREDLEILKSESPRQYLERDLEGLKGMPNYYSEKASKKDALRYN
-977 FKVKRIDGDQVVVE
+977 KQVVQESVDKIYRVE
-991 NPDAPGSEISLSAEE
+991 KLLGITA
-1006 VILKDPFKRTKDDT
+1006 
-1020 QTTEQEGVGTE
+1020 TEQEVKARQDIIDSTPTQAELEAQQETVPAETIEVVEEDKKADIESRKKALIDIMEATGDDTFIIGVADGTFAGDGLLNMNENGDVVLTRFADSE
-1031 EQVGEEGAGQVQ
+1031 EGLNKSGGITSPDELKNLINNFGGEQIPTSAIEGGMVAYQEAGGGVVGEYHIPLNDLIQLIKDGYIVFAGLGNKEFVLSPHIADKYLTKINGETKQDAIQEPSTEAVDVQ
-1043 ETEVS
+1043 EPTAK
-1048 QEEGAADPVLQEE
+1048 EETAPVVAESTPVEETVLQEE

-1066 TTEKELDAIDKE
+1066 TTDEDLDAIDRE

-1092 SRKRKVVKAVRNGIK
+1092 SRRRRVVKAVRNGIK

-1141 KEKSININLDTA
+1141 KEKSISINLDTA

-1158 AHEIFHAFLFNKIST
+1158 AHEIFHAFLLDKIST
-1173 NEEAA
+1173 NKEAA

-1183 LFLELNK
+1183 LLLELNK
-1190 VEGDNA
+1190 VEGNNA

-1237 AKGKRA
+1237 ARGKRA

-1248 NNMLELIGKANPE
+1248 NSMLELIGKANPE
-1261 TKGFLPSRV
+1261 TKEFLPSRV

-1276 DMLLGIGERVA
+1276 DMLVGIGERVA

-1292 EAEQVEGLFTP
+1292 ETEQIEGLFTP
-1303 EISVEV
+1303 EITVEV
-1309 SESSE
+1309 SEA
-1314 MTGREQLNP
+1314 TKATDREQLNP
-1323 KEVKSKNV
+1323 EEVKSKNV
-1331 KGKKVGKGLSVRQV
+1331 KGKKVGKGLSVKQV
-1345 KGQKVKEGIDNISVK
+1345 KGEKVKEGIDNISVK
-1360 KAREANPKLYIK
+1360 KAREASPNLYIK

-1378 DYDIVKGVNK
+1378 DYDVVKGVNK
-1388 FRDIQNLKQAD
+1388 FREIKSLKQAD

-1404 FVNEAAENLIYL
+1404 FVNEVSENLIYL

-1441 LASEFNI
+1441 FASKFDI
-1448 SLEQAAGIIAG
+1448 SLEQAAGIIAA

-1561 DGRKVGLAKKNDGS
+1561 DGRRVGLAKKNDGS
-1575 NAKVAWGAYNEIGK
+1575 NAKVAWGSYTEIGK
-1589 AVSIYLNG
+1589 SVAIYLNG
-1597 SQKNI
+1597 SEKNI

-1646 KSKQVGQ
+1646 KSKQVAQ
-1653 NFGAKTSN
+1653 NFGTGTSN

-1698 AARGLFTDSYKA
+1698 AARGLFTDSYKN

-1744 GVNDPTWSGPILSEL
+1744 GVNDPTWAGPILSEL

-1800 GRDQKTKVKTPTAKK
+1800 GRDQK
-1815 PGVSP
+1815 
-1820 TQPFA
+1820 
-1825 GREQKT
+1825 
-1831 AAEVYSK
+1831 
-1838 IGMNEDQVGK
+1838 
-1848 WKENNRKNF
+1848 
-1857 KMPHPK
+1857 
-1863 EAIDAVK
+1863 
-1870 KYAEGKI
+1870 
-1877 SLKKYNEVIKKVMPI
+1877 
-1892 VPYDSVPIPASLKD
+1892 
-1906 IALSL
+1906 
-1911 RSNKLKSGII
+1911 
-1921 GLNASIKEGEMV
+1921 
-1933 SSRLDIP
+1933 
-1940 AYMDFGIYVDTIH
+1940 
-1953 GPKGKGVLG
+1953 
-1962 YGQSVALKNVTFGS
+1962 
-1976 SAIKALKVALGEQS
+1976 
-1990 KSPFAVMEGAYKN
+1990 
-2003 ESTESAVKRAE
+2003 
-2014 EALKSDEWVQVGFN
+2014 
-2028 PYRHAYFYDK
+2028 
-2038 ANSNPVVSAKEV
+2038 
-2050 IQVGPLVMAKGVV
+2050 
-2063 YGKPLESTDKKTGEI
+2063 
-2078 VRFQKD
+2078 
-2084 ESDLLAPNGEPSNL
+2084 
-2098 TPQQYETVRTP
+2098 
-2109 AFKKWFGDWENDPKN
+2109 
-2124 ASKVVDK
+2124 
-2131 NGEPLVVYHGS
+2131 
-2142 VSKNLEVFNKGEKK
+2142 
-2156 NYNTVGD
+2156 
-2163 PDGFYFT
+2163 
-2170 NNRNIAYNYTQEM
+2170 
-2183 REDITDRTP
+2183 
-2192 RKKGK
+2192 
-2197 VYSTFLN
+2197 
-2204 IRNPLD
+2204 
-2210 VTDAIA
+2210 
-2216 KNDSKRRD
+2216 
-2224 RRKPYQKFKLEEY
+2224 
-2237 AKFDAETNDGYINE
+2237 
-2251 YSESQNEYIATSS
+2251 
-2264 NQIKLADGSNK
+2264 
-2275 TFDPDSPIIR
+2275 
-2285 LQKDESNPL
+2285 
-2294 GNYEMQKNALKGKI
+2294 
-2308 KAIIDFKNKYGRYF
+2308 
-2322 NVQKEFND
+2322 
-2330 QRHMD
+2330 
-2335 NYISLMER
+2335 
-2343 KGNKEIGVERVA
+2343 
-2355 EVPDV
+2355 
-2360 SPTQPFA
+2360 
-2367 GREQKNAPLFSGKN
+2367 
-2381 RKIVDLA
+2381 
-2388 NKYIAKKG
+2388 
-2396 LAAPQ
+2396 
-2401 DTEIRRLNTEYSKAM
+2401 
-2416 ADVYEAAKNTPLDK
+2416 
-2430 DVQRAYKALAKESK
+2430 
-2444 EQFEVLKKDGYVVEL
+2444 
-2459 WDGANQPY
+2459 
-2467 ENSTEMVEDL
+2467 
-2477 KDNKHLYVF
+2477 
-2486 STEEGFGESGITPQ
+2486 
-2500 EREENPMLAD
+2500 
-2510 SGYKDANGKKLLMN
+2510 
-2524 DLFRFVH
+2524 
-2531 DTFGHGKL
+2531 
-2539 GNSFGPVGEENAWYV
+2539 
-2554 HSQMFSPDARRAMTS
+2554 
-2569 ETRGQNSWVNFG
+2569 
-2581 PQLRDKDGSLP
+2581 
-2592 KKGDKN
+2592 
-2598 YVPMSQREFAPQK
+2598 
-2611 NFLFPEEYVFDRPNT
+2611 
-2626 QGRFEG
+2626 
-2632 REQKVKVDKSTIK
+2632 VKVDKSTIK
-2645 KNVIAAV
+2645 KNVVAAV
-2652 DFIKKAALKVEDG
+2652 EFIKKAALKAEDG

-2682 PISSMNVE
+2682 PIASINID
-2690 QGTLKPSSVADF
+2690 QGAINPSSVADF
-2702 VEMNKG
+2702 VERNKG

-2719 YKFPKESTVS
+2719 YKFPEESTVS
-2729 IDLSVIVPNEN
+2729 IDLSVIVPNKN

-2789 AENKEPEF
+2789 SENKEPEF
-2797 LGRESKSK
+2797 LGRESKTK

-2818 LKFASNLSESVFE
+2818 LKFASSLSESVFE

-2855 ELVEAMSLDGL
+2855 ELIEAMSLDGL

-2872 SGSTNTN
+2872 SGSNNTN

-2893 AADQDV
+2893 AAGQDV
-2899 ESVVLQLN
+2899 GSVVLQLN
-2907 KMGTAVGQLMRQFGE
+2907 KMGTTIGQLMRQFGE

-2931 MLAVERLAE
+2931 MLAIERLAE
-2940 KNNIKLNDID
+2940 NNNIKLKDID
-2950 KKKISKLI
+2950 KKKISKLL
-2958 QAKTDLINDLNEATE
+2958 QAKTDIIKDLNEATE
-2973 KRLDP
+2973 KRIDP
-2978 NLSLDEQKKL
+2978 NLPLDEQKKL

-3017 LTDTLI
+3017 MTDTLI
-3023 QIMQGNLLTLG
+3023 QIMQGNLLTTA
-3034 SLVVNIVGNITQL
+3034 SLAVNILGNLSQL
-3047 GLSLPIKLT
+3047 SIIFPIKAIGAT
-3056 ASSFDFLRKFI
+3056 FDSLRRFLL
-3067 IGGERTTSFSIPAY
+3067 GGERTTSFSIPAY

-3087 FAKALPDAARIL
+3087 FAKTLPDAARIL
-3099 FWKGPRGDYNE
+3099 FWKGPRDDFND

-3116 NNGLLGIRA
+3116 NNGLLGLRA
-3125 WMALMSK
+3125 WMVLMSK
-3132 GGMPEVA
+3132 GGIPEPA
-3139 NMSKFDK
+3139 KMSGFDK
-3146 LLSKISKDLGEKKF
+3146 MLSMVSKKTGEKKIG
-3160 FAKADVFLS
+3160 AKANIALNL
-3169 ILSQGTFGI
+3169 IIQGTFGVT
-3178 PADIMFRALQAGDVI
+3178 ADIMFRALQAGDVI

-3211 LSGERLESV
+3211 LSGERLESL

-3225 KKELDMA
+3225 KKELQMA

-3244 STLSSLSKEGVDF
+3244 SALAKSSKLMTDAMVKAAETLGGKVFAKNIG
-3257 LSKWA
+3257 
-3262 SKAPYVGNVLKLLV
+3262 KLLA
-3276 RSKFP
+3276 RSQFP

-3290 SFTFKMCVP
+3290 SFTFKMNVP
-3299 EVAFAAS
+3299 AIAFIAS
-3306 AVYLS
+3306 LKYLS
-3311 KGDNR
+3311 QGNNR

-3324 GVTGAMTS
+3324 GVTGSMIS
-3332 TVAAGLVANGLAQS
+3332 TVAIGLVGNGLIQS
-3346 MGDDDEPEVR
+3346 MGDDDDPRER
-3356 GMKFAEFPPGT
+3356 ALKYSTFPPGT
-3367 MNRSALNR
+3367 INKSALMR
-3375 VLDYIKEGYGKGGAS
+3375 VLDYIKEGYNKGGSS
-3390 EMGDRFN
+3390 EMGERLR
-3397 QFLTGDIPKSVTDV
+3397 QFYVGEIPEEITVPRS
-3411 RPGEDE
+3411 GEDE
-3417 FVSYLKLGMPGFV
+3417 FMSYLKLGIPGFV
-3430 LGVYSMEERDTVK
+3430 MGVYAMEDKDTAKNKAVNPATESFVESMMGGTLK
-3443 DRAINAKKDDIT
+3443 I
-3455 KMLFTEA
+3455 
-3462 IRLPQSIRFVTQQ
+3462 PQSIKFISQQ
-3475 SFLQGTADLMKTMTF
+3475 SFLQGTSALLNALTGSEYETDRWLTNTF
-3490 KEGAIRDWSVNTV
+3490 RA
-3503 RTVSSIAL
+3503 VSSIPL

-3517 FARTQR
+3517 IARAQR
-3523 DYLPDYRSDDAWTQ
+3523 NYLPDYRDEDLSIQ
-3537 IKNVLDDKIFFLRKE
+3537 FKNVMDDKIFFLRKE
-3552 TPMNQIRVD
+3552 TPSNQIRVD
-3561 IWGRSIDQ
+3561 LWGRKIAQ
-3569 TPEGAN
+3569 TPEGADP
-3575 RYMYH
+3575 YMYH
-3580 LGLDPLRKTKPS
+3580 LGLDPLRNTTAREDNLSFEIYELYKRTGDAKSIPS
-3592 EDLVNS
+3592 MVDDNFLHTYKGEKRRFNMTVAETNRLQGIVGSVRQINAQKLVES
-3598 EILNLAVKTKSSK
+3598 PRWQA
-3611 AYPKFINDVVKSYYK
+3611 
-3626 PTGKSEDFILN
+3626 
-3637 KDQVNKLQRIYGQ
+3637 
-3650 RNYEKVRRLILDGND
+3650 
-3665 NVKLE
+3665 
-3670 WEFMDDETKLN
+3670 MDDEQRID
-3681 KLSKIYSET
+3681 KLSSIYRDAT
-3690 KKDKEFED
+3690 KNSLVEE
-3698 EKKRILTDI
+3698 EKKIIAYNIAL
-3707 VVGLGR
+3707 GLSEDKD

>member
-1 VSGAGGTFVTKEDAA
+1 MAEFDPDKFLAEDNISDSKSFDPDEFLSETTPDVKKKEQTKPTRNAPLPGLGGVSEEPLRSPSVGQALPSTGNNTLDNIYQKYSALRSMGKVTLKADPNFTRDKTGAGSIEYFSPKQDTVRYGTGLKTPHPKLGTHGIVYNPNENTEEDIMLDMLHGMTSDKEYSRLRDKFKEQTISDRGGDIKYFYEKDKKEGRARDGYEQWLDNYVDGLIRSEISTATQGDYALEREGNTPNMKGIASEIDSYLKTGLPRLEKKPTQAAPLEGLGGVSEEPTPSPSVGRGVLRNVGQTQPTGEEFISQASDPTRQPSQTEPTRVSGAGGTFVTKEDAA

-30 IDNQI
+30 IDKQI

-133 SKVEMEKISPTTES
+133 AKVELEKISPTTES
-147 FFLGEG
+147 FFLGGERRSPEG
-153 DRKGTYEEMYGVKP
+153 IVRKKDVQLPGYDSPSTVLMSSYGPYTVDGKHAAFPTLFPKDPKRQTSNPNDWIVAENDDEAYRIAKERGEVLYFDTQKEADAMAEGSWKKIKGTYEEMYGVKP

-214 ISEERYGQPIEDY
+214 ISEERYGQPIDNY

-261 YDSYQK
+261 YDAYQQ

-273 EVYEGQV
+273 SGYESQF

-290 VAAVNNKA
+290 VAAVNNRA

-343 MEVENV
+343 MEVENI

-356 IRGKLT
+356 LRGKLA

-368 GLLASGLAAGAS
+368 GLGASGIISGAS
-380 GQMSSILRS
+380 GQMSSIFRS

-400 QAAVNFDI
+400 QAAINFDI

-420 DPIKLVKST
+420 DPKKLIKST
-429 SFTIGGMAP
+429 SFTLGGMAP
-438 MLVASAGVGAVTGGV
+438 MLVASTGVGMVTGGV
-453 GGGAMLQTLAAGGA
+453 GGGAMLTTLAAGTA
-467 GWGVETISITQDA
+467 GFGVETMSITQDA

-506 MLMPMYALE
+506 MLMPMYALG
-515 MVPFFGD
+515 MAPFFGNIG
-522 VAGKLAKIGMNN
+522 GKLAKIGMNN

-581 FESTVLNVAPTTF
+581 FKSTVLNVAPTTF

-624 ELTETAMEQK
+624 ELTETAMEQN
-634 MLSMTVN
+634 MLAMTVN

-669 SAIESSVSTIEKGK
+669 SAIESSVATIEKGK

-722 SKVKKIEKQAQ
+722 NKVKKIEKQAQ

-814 PRVFETPTDEKYA
+814 PRVFETPTDERYA

-845 DEYVAPAQERQV
+845 EDYVAPAQEE
-857 AVNKGDK
+857 KTKEDK
-864 IQFSSDGQV
+864 LSKDK
-873 FDGVVTRQTEDGV
+873 DRNER
-886 YIESDVSGEETL
+886 IEKALAILEPIASAREELTVEQLAEVSEILGEELAGEL
-898 IPTNKVIA
+898 ISDQISKAPDAVDLYNLLDDNKV
-906 TADMGI
+906 
-912 VAGDSVFIETEGGPV
+912 
-927 LGKVKS
+927 
-933 ITDTEIEIDNPD
+933 
-945 VPGQT
+945 
-950 MTVDRNKARKIKEG
+950 KI
-964 SEVQYNVEGELET
+964 
-977 FKVKRIDGDQVVVE
+977 
-991 NPDAPGSEISLSAEE
+991 
-1006 VILKDPFKRTKDDT
+1006 DDT

-1043 ETEVS
+1043 EPEVS

-1066 TTEKELDAIDKE
+1066 TTEEDLDAIDRE

-1141 KEKSININLDTA
+1141 KEKSISINLDTA

-1158 AHEIFHAFLFNKIST
+1158 AHEIFHAFLFDKIST

-1248 NNMLELIGKANPE
+1248 NSMLELIGKANPE
-1261 TKGFLPSRV
+1261 TKEFLPSRV

-1276 DMLLGIGERVA
+1276 DMLVGIGERVA

-1292 EAEQVEGLFTP
+1292 EAEDVKLMDPDYLGLDIGDGTRSRAGNRQQLEELFLSDKKPKIKSLTDVAKFVESWAKDNTLFDKDIKDIP
-1303 EISVEV
+1303 DDQIVKEFADHISAELIAWDKVRESEYV
-1309 SESSE
+1309 SFYDDDIKDRTNPTLQKYAMEE
-1314 MTGREQLNP
+1314 YGRPLTDS
-1323 KEVKSKNV
+1323 EVKLYHMVSSFASPSANPTFDSWKGFDIFDRWMKTGELSGYSDKMATEWEWTTSKT
-1331 KGKKVGKGLSVRQV
+1331 GKRVR
-1345 KGQKVKEGIDNISVK
+1345 KDTGIPKMDKEG
-1360 KAREANPKLYIK
+1360 NPVRSKVSPAYSQTGL
-1372 NANILK
+1372 
-1378 DYDIVKGVNK
+1378 
-1388 FRDIQNLKQAD
+1388 
-1399 EVYDI
+1399 
-1404 FVNEAAENLIYL
+1404 
-1416 HDKFNQDLLDYATLW
+1416 DKFNLVLEKFNGDLEKTMDWFTSKHSYSEIAKMLDLPEKGSKAKKENEYISKE
-1431 YDGANQIAQE
+1431 DGAIGV
-1441 LASEFNI
+1441 F
-1448 SLEQAAGIIAG
+1448 GITGAKLGSYILNRFG
-1459 QSPQKD
+1459 NFSTVTKD
-1465 WYQNVRLAEMVL
+1465 MWYARTMARLAGEDLISVNDKTKKAGAIKTPWA
-1477 EQFKSNPVFTQ
+1477 EST
-1488 EALDFQK
+1488 K
-1495 EINERGYKDKSG
+1495 EGKRKRKLADK
-1507 DKLRKAR
+1507 
-1514 ERGDKLIAALES
+1514 
-1526 FVGQNLNDIPDAF
+1526 AF
-1539 KPYVVRT
+1539 KIVADQRGTSPAMI
-1546 TQEISGSK
+1546 QEQIWDFEKRLYEKLGAGEDASYTS
-1554 DYDVISP
+1554 
-1561 DGRKVGLAKKNDGS
+1561 DG
-1575 NAKVAWGAYNEIGK
+1575 
-1589 AVSIYLNG
+1589 LN
-1597 SQKNI
+1597 
-1602 SDQLG
+1602 
-1607 VYHKIRN
+1607 R
-1614 FFNNISDPMSEDN
+1614 
-1627 DVTMDTHAVAAAL
+1627 
-1640 LKPLSG
+1640 
-1646 KSKQVGQ
+1646 
-1653 NFGAKTSN
+1653 
-1661 SGPLG
+1661 
-1666 LKGVYYA
+1666 
-1673 FADAYVKAAKEKGIL
+1673 GI
-1688 PREMQSITWE
+1688 EE
-1698 AARGLFTDSYKA
+1698 
-1710 NKANVKEVNDIFK
+1710 
-1723 DYTNGKIT
+1723 
-1731 KDEAREKV
+1731 
-1739 LEAAG
+1739 
-1744 GVNDPTWSGPILSEL
+1744 
-1759 GKDSKK
+1759 KK
-1765 KADTGRL
+1765 KA
-1772 PGDERGGK
+1772 EK
-1780 RSEAKPR
+1780 
-1787 DRGRDTGDVSGVT
+1787 
-1800 GRDQKTKVKTPTAKK
+1800 
-1815 PGVSP
+1815 SP
-1820 TQPFA
+1820 T

-1831 AAEVYSK
+1831 AK
-1838 IGMNEDQVGK
+1838 
-1848 WKENNRKNF
+1848 
-1857 KMPHPK
+1857 
-1863 EAIDAVK
+1863 
-1870 KYAEGKI
+1870 
-1877 SLKKYNEVIKKVMPI
+1877 
-1892 VPYDSVPIPASLKD
+1892 
-1906 IALSL
+1906 
-1911 RSNKLKSGII
+1911 
-1921 GLNASIKEGEMV
+1921 
-1933 SSRLDIP
+1933 
-1940 AYMDFGIYVDTIH
+1940 
-1953 GPKGKGVLG
+1953 
-1962 YGQSVALKNVTFGS
+1962 
-1976 SAIKALKVALGEQS
+1976 IKATIT
-1990 KSPFAVMEGAYKN
+1990 FKN
-2003 ESTESAVKRAE
+2003 RS
-2014 EALKSDEWVQVGFN
+2014 G
-2028 PYRHAYFYDK
+2028 
-2038 ANSNPVVSAKEV
+2038 
-2050 IQVGPLVMAKGVV
+2050 
-2063 YGKPLESTDKKTGEI
+2063 
-2078 VRFQKD
+2078 
-2084 ESDLLAPNGEPSNL
+2084 
-2098 TPQQYETVRTP
+2098 
-2109 AFKKWFGDWENDPKN
+2109 
-2124 ASKVVDK
+2124 
-2131 NGEPLVVYHGS
+2131 
-2142 VSKNLEVFNKGEKK
+2142 
-2156 NYNTVGD
+2156 
-2163 PDGFYFT
+2163 
-2170 NNRNIAYNYTQEM
+2170 
-2183 REDITDRTP
+2183 
-2192 RKKGK
+2192 
-2197 VYSTFLN
+2197 
-2204 IRNPLD
+2204 
-2210 VTDAIA
+2210 
-2216 KNDSKRRD
+2216 
-2224 RRKPYQKFKLEEY
+2224 
-2237 AKFDAETNDGYINE
+2237 
-2251 YSESQNEYIATSS
+2251 
-2264 NQIKLADGSNK
+2264 K
-2275 TFDPDSPIIR
+2275 TFDVSREFNGMDH
-2285 LQKDESNPL
+2285 LN
-2294 GNYEMQKNALKGKI
+2294 NY
-2308 KAIIDFKNKYGRYF
+2308 IDFKERKGLKEIGTVTDRKKPE
-2322 NVQKEFND
+2322 VKEEVESTTATTQGSKEKEFNKFKKLINAHSD
-2330 QRHMD
+2330 GSYD
-2335 NYISLMER
+2335 IKYVDEN
-2343 KGNKEIGVERVA
+2343 NKEVA
-2355 EVPDV
+2355 I
-2360 SPTQPFA
+2360 A
-2367 GREQKNAPLFSGKN
+2367 NGGKFN
-2381 RKIVDLA
+2381 EFTTLEYIKVNEKYQGLGYSKFIYRDALA
-2388 NKYIAKKG
+2388 HAKKQG
-2396 LAAPQ
+2396 SDALMVGGQLQQEAKSRATYKNFNHYEHSLKNERGEPYIILTDFIQ
-2401 DTEIRRLNTEYSKAM
+2401 SGPKIKFKA
-2416 ADVYEAAKNTPLDK
+2416 
-2430 DVQRAYKALAKESK
+2430 
-2444 EQFEVLKKDGYVVEL
+2444 
-2459 WDGANQPY
+2459 
-2467 ENSTEMVEDL
+2467 
-2477 KDNKHLYVF
+2477 
-2486 STEEGFGESGITPQ
+2486 
-2500 EREENPMLAD
+2500 ENPYLLETKTPGVVA
-2510 SGYKDANGKKLLMN
+2510 SVAKGLGINIIKDIPTEGAFK
-2524 DLFRFVH
+2524 
-2531 DTFGHGKL
+2531 
-2539 GNSFGPVGEENAWYV
+2539 
-2554 HSQMFSPDARRAMTS
+2554 
-2569 ETRGQNSWVNFG
+2569 
-2581 PQLRDKDGSLP
+2581 
-2592 KKGDKN
+2592 
-2598 YVPMSQREFAPQK
+2598 AP
-2611 NFLFPEEYVFDRPNT
+2611 ESR
-2626 QGRFEG
+2626 G

-2645 KNVIAAV
+2645 KNVVAAV
-2652 DFIKKAALKVEDG
+2652 DFIKKAALKAEDG

-2690 QGTLKPSSVADF
+2690 QGNLKPSTVADF

-2789 AENKEPEF
+2789 SKNKEPEF
-2797 LGRESKSK
+2797 LGRESKTK
-2805 EKKRGFLGRNIEK
+2805 EKKRSFLDKNIEK

-2855 ELVEAMSLDGL
+2855 ELIEAMSLDGL

-2893 AADQDV
+2893 EAGKDIG
-2899 ESVVLQLN
+2899 SVVLQLN

-2931 MLAVERLAE
+2931 MLAIERLAE

-2950 KKKISKLI
+2950 KKKISKLL
-2958 QAKTDLINDLNEATE
+2958 QAKTDLIKDLKETTD

-2978 NLSLDEQKKL
+2978 NLSLDERKKL
-2988 DKEIK
+2988 DKEVK

-3017 LTDTLI
+3017 LTDALI
-3023 QIMQGNLLTLG
+3023 QIMQGNLLTLA
-3034 SLVVNIVGNITQL
+3034 SIVVNTVGNITQL

-3056 ASSFDFLRKFI
+3056 ASSFDSLRKFI
-3067 IGGERTTSFSIPAY
+3067 LGGERTTSFSIPAY

-3099 FWKGPRGDYNE
+3099 FWKGPRDDFNE

-3132 GGMPEVA
+3132 GGIPEPS

-3146 LLSKISKDLGEKKF
+3146 LLSKISKDLGEKKY
-3160 FAKADVFLS
+3160 FAKADIFLS
-3169 ILSQGTFGI
+3169 ILAQGTFGV
-3178 PADIMFRALQAGDVI
+3178 PADVMFRALQATDVI

-3198 RDMSLYEIGKRKG
+3198 RDMSLHEIGKRKG
-3211 LSGERLESV
+3211 LSGDKLDRV

-3332 TVAAGLVANGLAQS
+3332 MVAAGLVANGLAQS
-3346 MGDDDEPEVR
+3346 MGDDDKPEVR

-3367 MNRSALNR
+3367 MNRSALSR

-3430 LGVYSMEERDTVK
+3430 LGVYAMEERDTVK

-3475 SFLQGTADLMKTMTF
+3475 SFLQGTADLMNLMTL
-3490 KEGAIRDWSVNTV
+3490 KEDAVRDWSVNTV
-3503 RTVSSIAL
+3503 KTVSSIAL

-3598 EILNLAVKTKSSK
+3598 EILDLAVRTKSSI
-3611 AYPKFINDVVKSYYK
+3611 AYPKFINDVIESYYR
-3626 PTGKSEDFILN
+3626 PTGKSEPFVLN
-3637 KDQVNKLQRIYGQ
+3637 KDQVNKLQRISGSI
-3650 RNYEKVRRLILDGND
+3650 NYDKVKNLILDGND

-3690 KKDKEFED
+3690 KEDEEFED

>member
-1 VSGAGGTFVTKEDAA
+1 MEEKNYTTPNGTIVSESTLRSKYGEKFDSFLSDGKITEVTETIYETPNGSLVQESVLKDKYGEKFNTFLSDGKLKKKEQTEPTQDAPLPGLGGVSEEPTPSPSVGQGVLRDVDQTQPTGEGVIAGVSDLTRTDAIEPDVRVTGAGGTFVTKEDAA

-30 IDNQI
+30 IDKQI

-147 FFLGEG
+147 FFMGGERRSPEG
-153 DRKGTYEEMYGVKP
+153 IRRRKEVQLPGYDSPSTVLMSSYGPNTIDGKYAAFPTLFPKDPKRQTSDPKDWIVAKNDDEAYRIAKERGEVLYFDTREEADSMAEGSWKKTKGTYEELYGVKP
-167 GDDAEN
+167 EDDAEA
-173 MLSREDTRKALG
+173 MLSREDLRKSLG

-194 SQMAQLNSDISRSST
+194 EQMAQLNRDISRSST
-209 EDIER
+209 QEIET
-214 ISEERYGQPIEDY
+214 ISQERYGQPIEDY
-227 VSQLGQGY
+227 VSQIGQGY

-261 YDSYQK
+261 YDAYQK

-362 TGSFTG
+362 TGSFMG
-368 GLLASGLAAGAS
+368 GIGVSGIISGAS

-389 MGMKEGAEFFE
+389 MGMKEKAEFFE

-420 DPIKLVKST
+420 DPLKLVKST
-429 SFTIGGMAP
+429 SFTVGGMAP

-453 GGGAMLQTLAAGGA
+453 GGGAMLQTLAAGTA
-467 GWGVETISITQDA
+467 GFGVETMSITQDA

-506 MLMPMYALE
+506 MLMPMYALG
-515 MVPFFGD
+515 MAPFFGNIG
-522 VAGKLAKIGMNN
+522 GKLAKIGMNN

-581 FESTVLNVAPTTF
+581 FKSTVLNVAPTTF

-624 ELTETAMEQK
+624 ELTETAMEQN
-634 MLSMTVN
+634 MLAMTVN

-669 SAIESSVSTIEKGK
+669 SAIESSVATIEKGK

-722 SKVKKIEKQAQ
+722 NKVKKIEKQAQ

-786 SQAKL
+786 GQAKL
-791 MSELQEKAKAME
+791 MSELQEKSKAME

-814 PRVFETPTDEKYA
+814 PRVFKTPTDEKYA

-845 DEYVAPAQERQV
+845 EDYVAPAQEE
-857 AVNKGDK
+857 KTKEDK
-864 IQFSSDGQV
+864 LAKDKDRNERIEKALAILEPTILYSPIASSREE
-873 FDGVVTRQTEDGV
+873 VTVEQLAE
-886 YIESDVSGEETL
+886 VSEILGEELAGEL
-898 IPTNKVIA
+898 ISDQISKAPDAVDLYNLLDDNKV
-906 TADMGI
+906 
-912 VAGDSVFIETEGGPV
+912 
-927 LGKVKS
+927 
-933 ITDTEIEIDNPD
+933 
-945 VPGQT
+945 
-950 MTVDRNKARKIKEG
+950 KI
-964 SEVQYNVEGELET
+964 
-977 FKVKRIDGDQVVVE
+977 
-991 NPDAPGSEISLSAEE
+991 
-1006 VILKDPFKRTKDDT
+1006 DDT
-1020 QTTEQEGVGTE
+1020 QTTEQESVGTE

-1043 ETEVS
+1043 EPEVS
-1048 QEEGAADPVLQEE
+1048 QEEGATDPVLQEE

-1066 TTEKELDAIDKE
+1066 TTEEDLDAIDKE

-1127 EEATGKKGNGYYNF
+1127 EEATGKRGNGYYNF
-1141 KEKSININLDTA
+1141 KEKSISINLDTA

-1158 AHEIFHAFLFNKIST
+1158 AHEIFHAFLFDKIST

-1248 NNMLELIGKANPE
+1248 NSMLELIGKANPE
-1261 TKGFLPSRV
+1261 TKEFLPSRV

-1345 KGQKVKEGIDNISVK
+1345 KGEKVKEGIDNISVK

-1378 DYDIVKGVNK
+1378 DYDIVKGVKK

-1495 EINERGYKDKSG
+1495 EINERGFDKKTGEKLKKAKD
-1507 DKLRKAR
+1507 RAA
-1514 ERGDKLIAALES
+1514 KLISALEP

-1646 KSKQVGQ
+1646 KSEQVAQ

-1698 AARGLFTDSYKA
+1698 AARGLFTDSYKS

-1744 GVNDPTWSGPILSEL
+1744 GVNDPTWAGPILSEL

-1800 GRDQKTKVKTPTAKK
+1800 GR
-1815 PGVSP
+1815 
-1820 TQPFA
+1820 
-1825 GREQKT
+1825 EQKT

-1838 IGMNEDQVGK
+1838 IGMNEDQVEK

-1870 KYAEGKI
+1870 NYAEGKI

-2038 ANSNPVVSAKEV
+2038 SNSNPVVSAKEV

-2063 YGKPLESTDKKTGEI
+2063 YGEALESTDKKTGEI
-2078 VRFQKD
+2078 VRF
-2084 ESDLLAPNGEPSNL
+2084 
-2098 TPQQYETVRTP
+2098 
-2109 AFKKWFGDWENDPKN
+2109 
-2124 ASKVVDK
+2124 
-2131 NGEPLVVYHGS
+2131 
-2142 VSKNLEVFNKGEKK
+2142 
-2156 NYNTVGD
+2156 
-2163 PDGFYFT
+2163 
-2170 NNRNIAYNYTQEM
+2170 
-2183 REDITDRTP
+2183 
-2192 RKKGK
+2192 
-2197 VYSTFLN
+2197 
-2204 IRNPLD
+2204 
-2210 VTDAIA
+2210 
-2216 KNDSKRRD
+2216 
-2224 RRKPYQKFKLEEY
+2224 
-2237 AKFDAETNDGYINE
+2237 
-2251 YSESQNEYIATSS
+2251 
-2264 NQIKLADGSNK
+2264 
-2275 TFDPDSPIIR
+2275 
-2285 LQKDESNPL
+2285 QKDESNPL

-2308 KAIIDFKNKYGRYF
+2308 KAIIDFQNRYGKYFSINKIF
-2322 NVQKEFND
+2322 SNEN
-2330 QRHMD
+2330 HLN
-2335 NYISLMER
+2335 NYIDFMER
-2343 KGNKEIGVERVA
+2343 KGNKEVGVKRVA
-2355 EVPDV
+2355 EVPEV

-2367 GREQKNAPLFSGKN
+2367 GREQKNSPLFSGKN

-2396 LAAPQ
+2396 LAAPE
-2401 DTEIRRLNTEYSKAM
+2401 DTEIRKLNTEYSKAM
-2416 ADVYEAAKNTPLDK
+2416 ADVYEAAKNTPLDEN
-2430 DVQRAYKALAKESK
+2430 VQKAYKALARESK
-2444 EQFEVLKKDGYVVEL
+2444 EQFEALKKDGYVVEL

-2467 ENSTEMVEDL
+2467 ENSTEMVADL

-2486 STEEGFGESGITPQ
+2486 STEEGFGETGITPQ
-2500 EREENPMLAD
+2500 DRRENPMLAD
-2510 SGYKDANGKKLLMN
+2510 SGYKDANGKKLLLN

-2531 DTFGHGKL
+2531 DAFGHGKL

-2581 PQLRDKDGSLP
+2581 PQLRNKDGSLP

-2598 YVPMSQREFAPQK
+2598 YVPLSQRDFAPQK

-2645 KNVIAAV
+2645 KNVVAAV

-2682 PISSMNVE
+2682 PISSMNIE

-2702 VEMNKG
+2702 VERNKG

-2740 RKLAISVGKKLN
+2740 RKLALSIGKKLN
-2752 QESLFDLDSGEN
+2752 QESLFDLDTGEN

-2789 AENKEPEF
+2789 SKNKEPEF
-2797 LGRESKSK
+2797 LGRESKTK
-2805 EKKRGFLGRNIEK
+2805 EKKRSFLDKNIEK

-2855 ELVEAMSLDGL
+2855 ELIEAMSLDGL

-2879 MAVLAAAELINRKL
+2879 MAVIAAAELINRKL
-2893 AADQDV
+2893 AEDKDIG
-2899 ESVVLQLN
+2899 SVVLQLN

-2931 MLAVERLAE
+2931 MLAIERLAE

-2950 KKKISKLI
+2950 KKKISKLL
-2958 QAKTDLINDLNEATE
+2958 QAKTDLIKDLKETTD

-2988 DKEIK
+2988 DKEVK
-2993 KISNELYKVD
+2993 KISNELYEVD

-3017 LTDTLI
+3017 FVDAAI
-3023 QIMQGNLLTLG
+3023 QIMQGNLLTLA
-3034 SLVVNIVGNITQL
+3034 SIVVNTVGNITQL

-3056 ASSFDFLRKFI
+3056 ASSFDSLRKFI
-3067 IGGERTTSFSIPAY
+3067 LGGERTTSFSIPAY

-3099 FWKGPRGDYNE
+3099 FWKGPRDDYNE

-3116 NNGLLGIRA
+3116 DNGLLGIRA

-3139 NMSKFDK
+3139 NMSKFDR
-3146 LLSKISKDLGEKKF
+3146 LLSKISKDLGEKKY

-3169 ILSQGTFGI
+3169 ILAQGTFGI
-3178 PADIMFRALQAGDVI
+3178 PAVIAFRALQATDVI

-3198 RDMSLYEIGKRKG
+3198 RDMSLHEIGKRKG
-3211 LSGERLESV
+3211 LSGERLERL

-3225 KKELDMA
+3225 KKELYMA

-3299 EVAFAAS
+3299 EVAFIAA

-3311 KGDNR
+3311 KGNNR

-3332 TVAAGLVANGLAQS
+3332 MVAAGLVANGLAQS
-3346 MGDDDEPEVR
+3346 MGDDDEPEIR
-3356 GMKFAEFPPGT
+3356 SMKFADFPPGT
-3367 MNRSALNR
+3367 MNRSALSR

-3430 LGVYSMEERDTVK
+3430 LGVYAMEERDTVK

-3503 RTVSSIAL
+3503 RTVSSIPL

-3580 LGLDPLRKTKPS
+3580 LGLDPLRNTKPS

-3611 AYPKFINDVVKSYYK
+3611 AYPEFIKDVIKSYYR
-3626 PTGKSEDFILN
+3626 PTGKTEPFILN
-3637 KDQVNKLQRIYGQ
+3637 KDQVNKLQRISGSI
-3650 RNYEKVRRLILDGND
+3650 NYDKVKNLILDGND

-3707 VVGLGR
+3707 IVGLGR